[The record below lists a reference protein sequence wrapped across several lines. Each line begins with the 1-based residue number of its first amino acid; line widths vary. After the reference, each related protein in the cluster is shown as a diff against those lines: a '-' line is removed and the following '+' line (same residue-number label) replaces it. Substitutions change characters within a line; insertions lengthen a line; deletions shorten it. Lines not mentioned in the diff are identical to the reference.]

1 MNKIFKSIWNLVTRT
16 FTAVS
21 EIQQTN
27 GKKAKAVS
35 TVAGICLSFVL
46 GANSSLAY
54 DDGEDVDISNT
65 VTIGT
70 NTPFREESD
79 TNFYGESQILV
90 PENIGSATLSS
101 DVLMDLSSGIEE
113 QTVIY
118 TGRLGDLLDRGGMQG
133 LANGQVSLLNNLV
146 HQKQLDANQNHV
158 ATLTFAIGSEADRL
172 IRANTG
178 TYGQLNGIQE
188 ITDDHIRIDGVEG
201 EKNYDKN
208 GISYHAGPYLG
219 ANRHY
224 VWTLALLKQ
233 ADIVAN
239 QTLVFDNLNGTHQWS
254 AKTSGA
260 GNIEYRGSGVLNIQ
274 SMIVNAFDANDSNV
288 TDANDYTGT
297 TTITGEGGQ
306 LTVNLN
312 KTQSFGDAD
321 SDLTATNAVINVNQA
336 DAWTSAGKLDYT
348 NVSTYF
354 NDVNQTEFEADPYSP
369 ENEKVTFNG
378 TNLISASASRFN
390 YSIRGDAEVET
401 GTTTFDGENI
411 SALIY
416 GSLTLHSVD
425 GMRSDNQIHV
435 KDALNFDG
443 AVNTGSD
450 NPTQVLTQTFS
461 NLDNTPYTVNLTNG
475 SNIRYDDS
483 QVDADGNP
491 MPILWYVDH
500 TTLSGSS
507 KLETSNQMNLG
518 DEVSFT
524 RGDNEARSELT
535 ITSDGDLTLYTDLSG
550 NDGLTILKAGGSKPD
565 EEGGGSYQISFDSVV
580 DLSSYGGWIRLQDG
594 TMMLDPAAAG
604 KLNTSENNIY
614 TGLSLGSG
622 SSLVVND
629 TTGAQTIENFGWS
642 TASTGGVLDL
652 TGFTFTD
659 SDTAALKV
667 NSIQWGYTNTIKL
680 DLSDFTHDAEV
691 QTGNIFALSS
701 ANPFQIL
708 VEGKEVTGFGSD
720 TVTIEGIDQES
731 ESRIL
736 DHLGGDSNA
745 AEVKWNIGAEHYNST
760 ELTGELEGKAEGI
773 YLNYSVTSLN
783 LLNSAENS
791 QNINPN
797 SALLTDASLVAVAS
811 NDQSNSLTTQIGGHG
826 ILELRYAE
834 GQLTEETKGLVTL
847 SNNFSTYTGATVVRN
862 GVNLASTLGALGNST
877 LVLIESSDY
886 RLLQGSDTLVTQ
898 RLNGIVT
905 DSGSH
910 TINVN
915 GNTIEIVGQGL
926 TADSAS
932 NMASGYGNNTGIT
945 AGNVLGANTKLSGGG
960 IFSIGSDDNQETGI
974 SLTAKSA
981 NAFSGYDGTVR
992 LAGTGSSLTIVGD
1005 ADLTDGTFAT
1015 TNNAANAA
1023 NAAITVDTNATIDK
1037 DNADFSGYKGTL
1049 NTTNHTYTVTSI
1061 GALGG
1066 ASIVADGSTIILN
1079 GITNE
1084 GQAVA
1089 FNTAISKNGVDSQ
1102 TDNPNRLIIQ
1112 NSNIEVNADSENKK
1126 GVDVVQIGE
1135 LSAEQND
1142 PNSILTLVSGTT
1154 DSLGGLADGGLG
1166 KFSSNENSLNV
1177 AFVGNGNL
1185 NLSGYELNSNQLK
1198 FSYENGTDTETFTG
1212 TLGLL
1217 GSTQY
1222 TLLSSAGYGVALN
1235 TGTLVVG
1242 GSEHLTTTALSFTG
1256 TENVLDLR
1264 NAVAASEGAAFFTV
1278 NGTIAASDVAN
1289 DKLTVIIS
1297 EAQRSKEIANKNILD
1312 QDDGGWDQRLVNAK
1326 DGVKINDE
1334 NVEIQVDGNALDG
1347 FTQNLGTATGHY
1359 DAKGVVNA
1367 GDIGA
1372 SYELTQ
1378 IDFATGSE
1386 VNLDSAN
1393 AQDQLKTL
1401 NVLLNSN
1408 EDGAGT
1414 INIANEVTLSN
1425 AQGSS
1430 FSGTYKLSETAT
1442 LTLNGF
1448 ENAATVSLEDNST
1461 LVVGSNQTLTIT
1473 DASSGSGTVEF
1484 ANSADGLTLTLT
1496 GNSNLAS
1503 GSKFVS
1509 LSQHKS
1515 DRIALSQDAS
1525 LALDGANAA
1534 LSDYNGKIALGA
1546 NSTLQLSESGSNAVN
1561 LDLVTNGPTTA
1572 TVDLVSGTYKITSI
1586 ENYSGAWNVREGS
1599 TLNLNGIGSKDD
1611 LVNFNNV
1618 LNPQGDASQEG
1629 NAGGVIA
1636 LSGGS
1641 GIVVGENAGGFN
1653 GTWDLATSTS
1663 AEKLSVNGKL
1673 GATEVT
1679 LGKSDELEY
1688 STTETGVQTILTDVN
1703 SGGTVAGTFKVSGGK
1718 YSIDAD
1724 TTVRVAET
1732 DVISGASLKA
1742 SLDQLGS
1749 TIVITGENSTV
1760 RVQDEAN
1767 EADNK
1772 FSFDGKQV
1780 SGDGVLHVDLGNP
1793 SSILDFADN
1802 TGAEGNS
1809 IKVRLTNAAY
1819 SYDAND
1825 NFSSYVVGGNGR
1837 FVVGTDAVNL
1847 GANGTI
1853 GWEYLREDSAN
1864 KGIID
1869 LSGFDLNV
1877 SDAPAIDAGHIIL
1890 SDNNYVQ
1897 INTQNLTSSGVV
1909 ASGGILSLD
1918 DDENPDRL
1926 LISGERVG
1934 DTGSTN
1940 VVLLDENG
1948 NRYAPSGT
1956 ATSYL
1961 NSYEGGDRAA
1971 KLDWGVGAKY
1981 YEQGEDE
1988 VTGSGIYLNY
1998 GVQTITL
2005 LNGSKKDTADTTSAL
2020 SLSAVLHAQA
2030 SADNS
2035 VADNTLTSTVTGHG
2049 ILQVENTAYQNDGD
2063 NTNTEQV
2070 VVSLEGNGSNYTG
2083 ATIVGGYTTL
2093 EATQAAL
2100 GSSTLVLAQENSN
2113 FNLKASQED
2122 EDNSVQAIFT
2132 DDGSH
2137 NLLINGQLTIEGN
2150 LLSEKDLA
2158 VLASGYG
2165 ITYDQN
2171 DLTASVIGANTSLT
2185 GSGTLTLNSNL
2196 TAKSACAFNSFEGTV
2211 AIGQEQTLTIVSAT
2225 DASNAKISLHG
2236 GKFTGGDEAIIA
2248 LNTSAQIGADANS
2261 NEGIAGADFTG
2272 FVGTLSLAQKT
2283 YDVYNLGKLNSSA
2296 KLVLNSSTVN
2306 FHGIEGGFANAVTG
2320 TGGTWNLDESNITL
2334 DSGSGTKEGFDKVD
2348 INSNST
2354 LTLKTGG
2361 LEKFGQTDGD
2371 YNVAFSGEGTLNLSG
2386 YTLSS
2391 DQLDFTYQNGEG
2403 GTETFTGTLGLLNSK
2418 YTLSGGATYSVDLD
2432 GDATLTAEG
2441 TEVSVQSFTFDDGA
2455 TLDLTQVNN
2464 TRNSNPLFTANSYS
2478 GSGILNVTI
2487 TDDQLKEVPAHLET
2501 NILDQDDETGANW
2514 FVAAGDASGITEENV
2529 SIQVSG
2535 ESGETGLSGSAEVT
2549 LQQGVT
2555 GTYELG
2561 TAISSGGIG
2570 VNYRLT
2576 ELDVAQNA
2584 VGFALD
2590 AGDQTDADLAV
2601 KLTGTGSI
2609 GIGGTIEVA
2618 YQEGS
2623 EFAGK
2628 YALDT
2633 GAHLILSGENSG
2645 VAEVDFGAESNT
2657 VADLTLNSDQKLI
2670 LGTVGSGSIV
2680 TLKDSEDN
2688 QVKLTVQGDSNVF
2701 ADGSTLSG
2709 NGSTGLVLDTSAQ
2722 LKVENVSTTFTD
2734 FDGGIGLGS
2743 ESHLT
2748 LNGVAEGT
2756 SYSLDNINSSAADS
2770 TVTLGSGSYSLS
2782 GSAYTG
2788 EWELGNSATL
2798 NLGGNV
2804 SFTANGA
2811 KLSSAEGVEDTTKPV
2826 VNVGENLTVT
2836 ADADNLAGFTN
2847 GTFTLGNESTLH
2859 INAND
2864 QEAFLSS
2871 GVNVSGLNGENRQGT
2886 LELAGSGTF
2895 NSNVTANT
2903 FSVASGNV
2911 TLGGSSINV
2920 TNTVVGVDGDA
2931 DNEASLT
2938 AAKGQIGSSSLTIYE
2953 GGVLNVTVGEKT
2965 GSFGQQI
2972 SGEGTL
2978 HIDLGG
2984 KDLSFTA
2991 DTQNQGSQ
2999 TTIIV
3004 ANGTHT
3010 YDAND
3015 GFSNYGVDA
3024 KGTLKVSESN
3034 TDLAN
3039 FTWQSSLVDDK
3050 VVGGTLD
3057 LSEIQYNGGPAMTV
3071 DNITV
3076 GDAGSIKLDLDSWV
3090 EGIENAP
3097 STDTNLLDAD
3107 NGNKESSV
3115 LVIKGEVTG
3124 DASNLV
3130 LDANQSGN
3138 TTTSYP
3144 NDAGESLATVHWGYV
3159 LTNNLDSE
3167 SDNKGI
3173 TLSYGVT
3180 ELKLANAG
3188 KADEVVLSP
3197 DESPDADDTFSALI
3211 SGSGKLSIQGNVTLS
3226 HSGNTFTDS
3235 TITVTSDN
3243 KLTTQGSNVLGS
3255 GSNTLKLDNAS
3266 YEMAGNDAYSETVTL
3281 ETNGKSSVTLNGN
3294 RLNLANGSTISAET
3308 TFGGDAAN
3316 NGGSALTAL
3325 RDVTL
3330 EGANQTLA
3338 NLGKA
3343 GLKLD
3348 TGVDGNVIA
3357 KGNSISK
3364 LANISGNGK
3373 VTLALDE
3380 KATATAGDLTG
3391 FEGTVVAG
3399 SGQAFVLTKGSV
3411 TDSVKVD
3418 LSNGG
3423 TLTSTTESFVAGLT
3437 TTADSVIDL
3446 GKMTVVGEKA
3456 SGMLTVIDGDSTLAA
3471 GTELKVK
3478 VETDITSE
3486 SVLSLDDGKFT
3497 KLVTGLGED
3506 QRADFTIAQ
3515 AGDETITGKL
3525 TNAGGEKIGT
3535 AHYTFTKDV
3544 MADSDG
3550 MAAGLTSTLTKIDLT
3565 DELVLSNSADTSA
3578 DLNAEV
3584 QGTNESAVTVSFG
3597 EIELVKDNSYGQ
3609 LNVNEGAT
3617 ANLTG
3622 VQTITGTGGVVSGQ
3636 IVADAGKLKL
3646 ASGAGLTFKDVQT
3659 GLADVSLDNNATLT
3673 LSGLDLTDNSSLLGD
3688 TKLNVV
3694 DGTGNLQIVDST
3706 GLLDDE
3712 NLGFPTSP
3720 DYKATALD
3728 ITVQNSEVTLSDN
3741 WVDITD
3747 DLSMDVTGGSSV
3759 TMAGKASDTLSVD
3772 WSNLTVDQDSS
3783 VTLNGNG
3790 AALTFTGL
3798 NEGKLAGT
3806 VNINNVGFEFGA
3818 NTAGNS
3824 VNNDLLESANVTFSN
3839 SDLVAN
3845 GVSNVG
3851 NLTLDS
3857 DTTLAFQESKEIAMD
3872 EASSSLI
3879 TVNDGKTLN
3888 LGGATIKIDTDDLSF
3903 DFKDTESGT
3912 TSAPLLNA
3920 LNDAQQENVKYF
3932 QLVEGNVSGLG
3943 ELTDMNGNALVDT
3956 SAVTV
3961 IGEDGKTVAELGFGA
3976 NLQQGEGGKDLWVG
3990 QGLQTLSLFK
4000 SVELNAGDGKGL
4012 TLDGNGVFTI
4022 NAVIEAS
4029 DKADDMIDLTIA
4041 GNTPI
4046 RLAGANG
4053 NITGTTTVAEDG
4065 KLVLANNNTLGS
4077 QTDLDVQGTL
4087 EIETGFTQSAET
4099 LNVSGTGTLDLA
4111 EGAKLKLDVTT
4122 APEESA
4128 SAIIGGAV
4136 TGAGTLAFA
4145 ENAQVHIAETAKLN
4159 GVTWDLTKGAAMVIA
4174 AGTNGQSI
4182 TSGTISGGTVLKN
4195 GTGDLTLGYGVVNNN
4210 GVAVD
4215 VQEGNLKIDGWTN
4228 TLTLKSLNLHK
4239 SEFTMFGNLATAD
4252 GLSADGARITL
4263 GASDTDFKDYTID
4276 GLYSGSATFV
4286 FDTALGE
4293 TSDGDSLTFADG
4305 VAEGSHALVEV
4316 NNHTTLRPSM
4326 SVADLTLISVNGE
4339 VAEDFAT
4346 LQGGNLSKDGF
4357 DWGLV
4362 AKEGENGYTDF
4373 YLSAEA
4379 GSDPSDPSKPIY
4391 KMDARVGALAG
4402 FAASVDLFE
4411 MTIHDRQGSRAWI
4424 NPITG
4429 EKTTTSLWMRQTM
4442 SKSDSSDSSG
4452 QFGGRSDDRATTIGG
4467 DILQL
4472 SPSGSGL
4479 VYAGLMAG
4487 FGSSDYDANSSVT
4500 GASAKADTDA
4510 WMVGA
4515 YAGWNQNDPKNDRT
4529 GAYLAGWVQ
4538 YAHFSSDIV
4547 RSGEKKLEA
4556 KASGLSAS
4564 LEAGWIVK
4572 AAEFQMQG
4580 GATEGAFYIEPH
4592 AQVTW
4597 WGTDYDNID
4606 GENIEF
4612 EGQHNITT
4620 RLGAR
4625 LTMETSGAT
4634 NFSPYLEANWVHNTK
4649 EYGVQWGE
4657 AESYIEGTQNQ
4668 AELKFGAETFFTDS
4682 FSGYAQIRAN
4692 WGGDGYNRQEG
4703 SLGLKYRF

>member
-1 MNKIFKSIWNLVTRT
+1 MNKIYKSIWNHVTRT

-27 GKKAKAVS
+27 GKKAK
-35 TVAGICLSFVL
+35 
-46 GANSSLAY
+46 SSLKEVAIATSLVLASGSVY
-54 DDGEDVDISNT
+54 GYGWGEIDPVEGNRIFS
-65 VTIGT
+65 IGI
-70 NTPFREESD
+70 NTPFQVDSNNTNIESNTLFKISD
-79 TNFYGESQILV
+79 DKLSSANLSSNVLFNLSSNVFEQRILTTN
-90 PENIGSATLSS
+90 NINLDYAITNGSARIANTTLN
-101 DVLMDLSSGIEE
+101 
-113 QTVIY
+113 Q
-118 TGRLGDLLDRGGMQG
+118 RQG
-133 LANGQVSLLNNLV
+133 N
-146 HQKQLDANQNHV
+146 V
-158 ATLTFAIGSEADRL
+158 ATLTFAVGNEAYDLIKENIDSYSPDANMDHQILAGEVIRVPNGEIGP
-172 IRANTG
+172 
-178 TYGQLNGIQE
+178 
-188 ITDDHIRIDGVEG
+188 
-201 EKNYDKN
+201 KNYYQN
-208 GISYHAGPYLG
+208 GLAYHNSGENG
-219 ANRHY
+219 GII
-224 VWTLALLKQ
+224 WTLAILKQ
-233 ADIVAN
+233 AHIDPDK
-239 QTLVFDNLNGTHQWS
+239 TLSLSGISGDSNVWS
-254 AKTSGA
+254 AKITGS
-260 GNIEYRGSGVLNIQ
+260 GNIAYSGTGTLNIQ
-274 SMIVNAFDANDSNV
+274 TTLANGFDDTNTYTGATEITG
-288 TDANDYTGT
+288 TDANNR
-297 TTITGEGGQ
+297 

-312 KTQSFGDAD
+312 KEQSFGQT
-321 SDLTATNAVINVNQA
+321 SSVTATNATLNVNQSN
-336 DAWTSAGKLDYT
+336 AWTSTGGLHLTDSTVNFTAGQSGFTVT
-348 NVSTYF
+348 NIPGNTTNTATFSSTNTISGGANPFTY
-354 NDVNQTEFEADPYSP
+354 
-369 ENEKVTFNG
+369 
-378 TNLISASASRFN
+378 LIQ
-390 YSIRGDAEVET
+390 GDAEVVD
-401 GTTTFDGENI
+401 GTTNFDGTNI
-411 SALIY
+411 KTQVA
-416 GSLTLHSVD
+416 GSLTLHSV
-425 GMRSDNQIHV
+425 GGIANNNAVEIGG
-435 KDALNFDG
+435 ALNFVG
-443 AVNTGSD
+443 AGAT
-450 NPTQVLTQTFS
+450 PTKQTLTQTFAAY
-461 NLDNTPYTVNLTNG
+461 DDTDDKYTVNLSEG
-475 SNIRYDDS
+475 SNIKYS
-483 QVDADGNP
+483 SGQ
-491 MPILWYVDH
+491 I
-500 TTLSGSS
+500 LSGVSETKLS
-507 KLETSNQMNLG
+507 DASRLETDTQANLG
-518 DEVSFT
+518 AQVTFARE
-524 RGDNEARSELT
+524 GDEARSQLT
-535 ITSDGDLTLYTDLSG
+535 LTGDGDLTLTTNLTG
-550 NDGLTILKAGGSKPD
+550 DGLTILDAGQDDGTND
-565 EEGGGSYQISFDSVV
+565 QISLDSGV
-580 DLSSYGGWIRLQDG
+580 DLSNYSGWIRLQNG
-594 TMMLDPAAAG
+594 TMSLTSDAAK
-604 KLNTSENNIY
+604 KLNTDNGIQ

-622 SSLVVND
+622 STLVIND
-629 TTGAQTIENFGWS
+629 TTGAQIIENFGWS

-834 GQLTEETKGLVTL
+834 GQLTEGTKGLVTL

-981 NAFSGYDGTVR
+981 NAFNGYDGTVR

-1023 NAAITVDTNATIDK
+1023 NAAITVDTNATIDE

-1112 NSNIEVNADSENKK
+1112 SSNIEVNADSENKK

-1135 LSAEQND
+1135 LGAEQND

-1297 EAQRSKEIANKNILD
+1297 EAQRSKEVASKNILD
-1312 QDDGGWDQRLVNAK
+1312 QDDGAWDQWLVNAETIGNIAS
-1326 DGVKINDE
+1326 D
-1334 NVEIQVDGNALDG
+1334 NVEIRVGEIDLSK
-1347 FTQNLGTATGHY
+1347 FTQNIASSGTATGY
-1359 DAKGVVNA
+1359 YKASGVVEN

-1378 IDFATGSE
+1378 IDFE
-1386 VNLDSAN
+1386 
-1393 AQDQLKTL
+1393 
-1401 NVLLNSN
+1401 
-1408 EDGAGT
+1408 
-1414 INIANEVTLSN
+1414 
-1425 AQGSS
+1425 QGSS
-1430 FSGTYKLSETAT
+1430 IDLVKEDGSDDELAVALTGTGTISINGNVTINNTYSPESELAHDAEAFSGAYNVTAGSKLTLSGYGKANVDINLQSGAGVVAGVVIASDQTAT
-1442 LTLNGF
+1442 IN
-1448 ENAATVSLEDNST
+1448 NN
-1461 LVVGSNQTLTIT
+1461 
-1473 DASSGSGTVEF
+1473 SSGSGKVEF
-1484 ANSADGLTLTLT
+1484 ASGKNALTLTLT
-1496 GNSNLAS
+1496 GDSALQSGSKLVSQNASNQIVLSNGASLVLGGTNAALKEYNGVIALSEHSTLELHEESSPNPVNLDQVDSVANGNGTVNLAS
-1503 GSKFVS
+1503 G
-1509 LSQHKS
+1509 
-1515 DRIALSQDAS
+1515 
-1525 LALDGANAA
+1525 
-1534 LSDYNGKIALGA
+1534 
-1546 NSTLQLSESGSNAVN
+1546 
-1561 LDLVTNGPTTA
+1561 
-1572 TVDLVSGTYKITSI
+1572 TYEITSAS
-1586 ENYSGAWNVREGS
+1586 NYTGAWNIQEYSRF
-1599 TLNLNGIGSKDD
+1599 NLNGIGTKSELAD
-1611 LVNFNNV
+1611 FNNM

-1629 NAGGVIA
+1629 ISSGGVIA
-1636 LSGGS
+1636 LTNGS
-1641 GIVVGENAGGFN
+1641 GIVVGSNAANFN
-1653 GTWDLATSTS
+1653 GTWDLATSDS
-1663 AEKLSVNGKL
+1663 EEKLKVNGVL
-1673 GATEVT
+1673 GAAEVT
-1679 LGKSDELEY
+1679 LGTNDELEY
-1688 STTETGVQTILTDVN
+1688 SYSGTDVQTISTAVN
-1703 SGGTVAGTFKVSGGK
+1703 SGGSASGTFKVSRGK
-1718 YSIDAD
+1718 YSIDAN
-1724 TTVRVAET
+1724 TTVKVAET

-1780 SGDGVLHVDLGNP
+1780 SGKGVLHVDLGNP

-1825 NFSSYVVGGNGR
+1825 NFSSYVVGSNGR
-1837 FVVGTDAVNL
+1837 FVVGNQQANL
-1847 GANGTI
+1847 NTI
-1853 GWEYLREDSAN
+1853 GWEQNSQAA
-1864 KGIID
+1864 GVID
-1869 LSGFDLNV
+1869 LR
-1877 SDAPAIDAGHIIL
+1877 
-1890 SDNNYVQ
+1890 NYDFT
-1897 INTQNLTSSGVV
+1897 NTSSGPAIVAGSIVMSNNLNVV
-1909 ASGGILSLD
+1909 QVDSTDFTLAGTPSGGNILALD
-1918 DDENPDRL
+1918 NVDQSRL
-1926 LISGERVG
+1926 LISGTWTSEDG
-1934 DTGSTN
+1934 TESPDIT
-1940 VVLLDENG
+1940 LWDENG
-1948 NRYAPSGT
+1948 EIVQANEYQDLSH
-1956 ATSYL
+1956 L
-1961 NSYEGGDRAA
+1961 GGNQLAA
-1971 KLDWGVGAKY
+1971 RVGWGVGATY
-1981 YEQGEDE
+1981 LAGDTATEGN
-1988 VTGSGIYLNY
+1988 GIYLNY
-1998 GVQTITL
+1998 GITSIEL
-2005 LNGSKKDTADTTSAL
+2005 LNNNDSGALLPSASLVAVVNASDTDKALDSTISGRGVLEFRSEGSGDTNVTVQLSDSENSYLGATVVRDHTTLQATGSAL
-2020 SLSAVLHAQA
+2020 
-2030 SADNS
+2030 
-2035 VADNTLTSTVTGHG
+2035 
-2049 ILQVENTAYQNDGD
+2049 
-2063 NTNTEQV
+2063 
-2070 VVSLEGNGSNYTG
+2070 GN
-2083 ATIVGGYTTL
+2083 
-2093 EATQAAL
+2093 
-2100 GSSTLVLAQENSN
+2100 STLVLVGDGAGFSA
-2113 FNLKASQED
+2113 LADDSQ
-2122 EDNSVQAIFT
+2122 NRTVHGLVT
-2132 DDGSH
+2132 DDKTHTITINH
-2137 NLLINGQLTIEGN
+2137 NFELEEST
-2150 LLSEKDLA
+2150 LSA
-2158 VLASGYG
+2158 VDVAAFNSGYG
-2165 ITYDQN
+2165 VAIDQN
-2171 DLTASVIGANTSLT
+2171 NTLGTNTTLSGA
-2185 GSGTLTLNSNL
+2185 GTLTLNSDL
-2196 TAKSACAFNSFEGTV
+2196 TAKSALAFNSFDGKV
-2211 AIGQEQTLTIVSAT
+2211 AIGQDQTLTIESAN
-2225 DASNAKISLHG
+2225 DASDKEIKLNG
-2236 GKFTGGDEAIIA
+2236 GNFTGGTEATIA
-2248 LNTSAQIGADANS
+2248 LNTSAQIGDET
-2261 NEGIAGADFTG
+2261 EGVGADFKDFEG
-2272 FVGTLSLAQKT
+2272 QLLMAAKT
-2283 YDVYNLGKLNSSA
+2283 FDVYDLDKLGSSA
-2296 KLVLNSSTVN
+2296 LVLNSSTVN
-2306 FHGIEGGFANAVTG
+2306 FHKIDGEFANAVTG
-2320 TGGTWNLDESNITL
+2320 TNGTWNLINSQITL
-2334 DSGSGTKEGFDKVD
+2334 DSDSGTKEGFDNVSID
-2348 INSNST
+2348 TNST
-2354 LTLKTGG
+2354 LTLENGG
-2361 LEKFGQTDGD
+2361 LDLFGQTESKYD
-2371 YNVAFSGEGTLNLSG
+2371 VTFSGTGRLNLSR
-2386 YTLSS
+2386 YTTLQST
-2391 DQLDFTYQNGEG
+2391 QAGWNN
-2403 GTETFTGTLGLLNSK
+2403 FTGIVGLQN
-2418 YTLSGGATYSVDLD
+2418 TTNFTQIGQATYGVDLAD
-2432 GDATLTAEG
+2432 GTTLTASG
-2441 TEVSVQSFTFDDGA
+2441 GSVSVKGFNFAGNA
-2455 TLDLTQVNN
+2455 TLDLTEA
-2464 TRNSNPLFTANSYS
+2464 TNSATAKHLFEAKNGYS
-2478 GSGILNVTI
+2478 LSDNQSELTVKI
-2487 TDDQLKEVPAHLET
+2487 TEDQLANVST
-2501 NILDQDDETGANW
+2501 NLNGISLLDQDQGGANW
-2514 FVAAGDASGITEENV
+2514 IVASGDASGLSNDDV
-2529 SIQVSG
+2529 LIQVN
-2535 ESGETGLSGSAEVT
+2535 GETGLTDALEIE
-2549 LQQGVT
+2549 LQTGVT
-2555 GTYELG
+2555 GTYDLG
-2561 TAISSGGIG
+2561 KTTSTDGIA

-2576 ELDVAQNA
+2576 
-2584 VGFALD
+2584 ALD
-2590 AGDQTDADLAV
+2590 ITDEAVDFELSTAGAQDPADLAV

-2633 GAHLILSGENSG
+2633 SAHLILSGENSG

-2670 LGTVGSGSIV
+2670 LGTVGSGSVV
-2680 TLKDSEDN
+2680 TLKDTEN
-2688 QVKLTVQGDSNVF
+2688 KPIKLTVQGDSNVF
-2701 ADGSTLSG
+2701 ADGSRLL
-2709 NGSTGLVLDTSAQ
+2709 GSTNSVLALDTSAQ
-2722 LKVENVSTTFTD
+2722 LEVKNVSTTLASFE
-2734 FDGGIGLGS
+2734 GGIGLGS
-2743 ESHLT
+2743 KSHLT

-2756 SYSLDNINSSAADS
+2756 SYSLDNISSNATDS

-2782 GSAYTG
+2782 GSTYTG

-2798 NLGGNV
+2798 NLGKGV
-2804 SFTANGA
+2804 SFTDNGA
-2811 KLSSAEGVEDTTKPV
+2811 KLSSAADVENESKPN
-2826 VNVGENLTVT
+2826 VNVGQGLTIE
-2836 ADADNLAGFTN
+2836 ANADNLAGFET
-2847 GTFTLGNESTLH
+2847 GTFELSNDSTLSIH
-2859 INAND
+2859 AKANVEAED
-2864 QEAFLSS
+2864 VNAFLNY
-2871 GVNVSGLNGENRQGT
+2871 GVNVSGTGT
-2886 LELAGSGTF
+2886 LELSGTGTF
-2895 NSNVTANT
+2895 NSDVTANT
-2903 FSVASGNV
+2903 FRVASGGV
-2911 TLGGSSINV
+2911 TLGKEAVIDVSTTEVV
-2920 TNTVVGVDGDA
+2920 TGATL
-2931 DNEASLT
+2931 EAT
-2938 AAKGQIGSSSLTIYE
+2938 KDQIGEDTLSI
-2953 GGVLNVTVGEKT
+2953 GGVLNVNASSGADFAQT
-2965 GSFGQQI
+2965 I
-2972 SGEGTL
+2972 SGSGTL
-2978 HIDLGG
+2978 HVDLGG
-2984 KDLSFTA
+2984 TDSTLGFSGNNA
-2991 DTQNQGSQ
+2991 ESQ

-3015 GFSNYGVDA
+3015 GFTNYGVDA
-3024 KGTLKVSESN
+3024 NGTLKVSESN
-3034 TDLAN
+3034 TDLAS
-3039 FTWQSSLVDDK
+3039 FTWQSSLVDNK

-3144 NDAGESLATVHWGYV
+3144 NNAGESLATVHWDYV
-3159 LTNNLDSE
+3159 LSNNLNSE

-3173 TLSYGVT
+3173 ALSYGVT
-3180 ELKLANAG
+3180 ELELANAG

-3197 DESPDADDTFSALI
+3197 DESPEADDTFSALI

-3226 HSGNTFTDS
+3226 HSGNTFS
-3235 TITVTSDN
+3235 NSSITVTSGN

-3255 GSNTLKLDNAS
+3255 GSNTIKLNNAS
-3266 YEMAGNDAYSETVTL
+3266 YEMAASAGNDAYSEIVTL
-3281 ETNGKSSVTLNGN
+3281 NTDGKSSITLNGN
-3294 RLNLANGSTISAET
+3294 RLNLATGSTISAET
-3308 TFGGDAAN
+3308 TFGGDAASN
-3316 NGGSALTAL
+3316 EDSALTAL
-3325 RDVTL
+3325 GEVTL
-3330 EGANQTLA
+3330 EGASQTLG
-3338 NLGKA
+3338 NLGDA

-3348 TGVDGNVIA
+3348 TGDEGNVIA
-3357 KGNSISK
+3357 KGDSISK
-3364 LANISGNGK
+3364 LENISGNGK
-3373 VTLALDE
+3373 FTLALDE
-3380 KATATAGDLTG
+3380 SATATAGNLTS
-3391 FEGTVVAG
+3391 FEGTIVAG
-3399 SGQAFVLTKGSV
+3399 SGQNFVLINGSKTK
-3411 TDSVKVD
+3411 TVKVD

-3423 TLTSTTESFVAGLT
+3423 TLTSNTESTIAGLT
-3437 TTADSVIDL
+3437 TTSDSVIDL
-3446 GKMTVVGEKA
+3446 GEMTVGGENA
-3456 SGMLTVIDGDSTLAA
+3456 SGMLTVTGGDSTLAA

-3525 TNAGGEKIGT
+3525 TNAGGEEIGT

-3565 DELVLSNSADTSA
+3565 GELVLNNSADTSA
-3578 DLNAEV
+3578 DLNAKV
-3584 QGTNESAVTVSFG
+3584 RGTNESAVTVSFG

-3609 LNVNEGAT
+3609 LNVNEAAT

-3622 VQTITGTGGVVSGQ
+3622 VQTITGTGGVVAGQ
-3636 IVADAGKLKL
+3636 IDADAGKLQL
-3646 ASGAGLTFKDVQT
+3646 ASGAGLTFKDVQAD
-3659 GLADVSLDNNATLT
+3659 LADISLNDGAMLT
-3673 LSGLDLTDNSSLLGD
+3673 LSGIDPADNGSLLGAA
-3688 TKLNVV
+3688 KLNVV
-3694 DGTGNLQIVDST
+3694 DGTGSLQIVDST
-3706 GLLDDE
+3706 GLLDDD
-3712 NLGFPTSP
+3712 NLVFPASP

-3728 ITVQNSEVTLSDN
+3728 IAVQNSEVTLSDN
-3741 WVDITD
+3741 WGDITD
-3747 DLSMDVTGGSSV
+3747 HLSMDVTGGSSV
-3759 TMAGKASDTLSVD
+3759 TMTSTVTDALSVD
-3772 WSNLTVDQDSS
+3772 WSNLTVDQDSN

-3857 DTTLAFQESKEIAMD
+3857 DTTLAFQESKEIAMG

-3990 QGLQTLSLFK
+3990 QGLQKLSLFK

-4029 DKADDMIDLTIA
+4029 DKEGADDVIDLTIA
-4041 GNTPI
+4041 GGTPI

-4065 KLVLANNNTLGS
+4065 KLILANNNTLGS

-4087 EIETGFTQSAET
+4087 EIETGFTQSAKT

-4111 EGAKLKLDVTT
+4111 EGAKLDVTT
-4122 APEESA
+4122 APEGSA
-4128 SAIIGGAV
+4128 SAIIGGTV
-4136 TGAGTLAFA
+4136 TGSGTLAFA

-4159 GVTWDLTKGAAMVIA
+4159 SVTWDLTKGAAMVIA

-4182 TSGTISGGTVLKN
+4182 TSGTISGGTVVKN

-4215 VQEGNLKIDGWTN
+4215 VQEGNLKIDDWTN

-4239 SEFTMFGNLATAD
+4239 SEFTMFGDLATAD

-4379 GSDPSDPSKPIY
+4379 GSDPSDPTDPSKPVY

-4411 MTIHDRQGSRAWI
+4411 MTIHDRQGTRAWI

-4515 YAGWNQNDPKNDRT
+4515 YTGWNQNDPKNDRT

>member
-1 MNKIFKSIWNLVTRT
+1 MNKIYKSIWNHVTRT

-54 DDGEDVDISNT
+54 DDGEDVYISNT

-70 NTPFREESD
+70 NTPFREEKD

-118 TGRLGDLLDRGGMQG
+118 TDRLGDWLDRGGMQG

-219 ANRHY
+219 AERHY

-260 GNIEYRGSGVLNIQ
+260 GNIEYRGSGVLTIQ

-312 KTQSFGDAD
+312 KTQSFGDVD

-354 NDVNQTEFEADPYSP
+354 NDVNQTEFEADPYRP

-535 ITSDGDLTLYTDLSG
+535 ITSDGDLTLDTDLSG

-594 TMMLDPAAAG
+594 TMMLDSAVAG

-834 GQLTEETKGLVTL
+834 GQLTEGTKGLVTL

-981 NAFSGYDGTVR
+981 NAFNGYDGTVR

-1023 NAAITVDTNATIDK
+1023 NAAITVDTNATIDE

-1112 NSNIEVNADSENKK
+1112 SSIIEINADSENKK

-1297 EAQRSKEIANKNILD
+1297 EAQRSKEVASKNILD
-1312 QDDGGWDQRLVNAK
+1312 QDDGAWDQWLVNAETIGNIAS
-1326 DGVKINDE
+1326 D
-1334 NVEIQVDGNALDG
+1334 NVEIRVGEIALSK
-1347 FTQNLGTATGHY
+1347 FTQNIASSGTATGY
-1359 DAKGVVNA
+1359 YKASGVVEN

-1378 IDFATGSE
+1378 IDFE
-1386 VNLDSAN
+1386 
-1393 AQDQLKTL
+1393 
-1401 NVLLNSN
+1401 
-1408 EDGAGT
+1408 
-1414 INIANEVTLSN
+1414 
-1425 AQGSS
+1425 QGSS
-1430 FSGTYKLSETAT
+1430 IDLVKEDGSDDELAVALTGTGTISINGNVTINNTYSPESELAHDAEAFSGAYNVTAGSKLTLSGYGKANVDINLQSGAGVVIASDQTAT
-1442 LTLNGF
+1442 IN
-1448 ENAATVSLEDNST
+1448 NN
-1461 LVVGSNQTLTIT
+1461 
-1473 DASSGSGTVEF
+1473 SSGSGKVEF
-1484 ANSADGLTLTLT
+1484 ASGKNALTLTLT
-1496 GNSNLAS
+1496 GDSALQSGSKLVSQNASNQIVLSNGASLVLGGTNAALKEYNGVIALSEHSTLELHEESSPNPVKLDQVDSVANGNGTVNLAS
-1503 GSKFVS
+1503 G
-1509 LSQHKS
+1509 
-1515 DRIALSQDAS
+1515 
-1525 LALDGANAA
+1525 
-1534 LSDYNGKIALGA
+1534 
-1546 NSTLQLSESGSNAVN
+1546 
-1561 LDLVTNGPTTA
+1561 
-1572 TVDLVSGTYKITSI
+1572 TYEITSAS
-1586 ENYSGAWNVREGS
+1586 NYTGAWNIQEYS
-1599 TLNLNGIGSKDD
+1599 KFNLNGIGTKSELAD
-1611 LVNFNNV
+1611 FNNM

-1629 NAGGVIA
+1629 ISSGGVIA
-1636 LSGGS
+1636 LTNGS
-1641 GIVVGENAGGFN
+1641 GIVVGSNAANFN
-1653 GTWDLATSTS
+1653 GTWDLATSNS
-1663 AEKLSVNGKL
+1663 EEKLKVNGVL
-1673 GATEVT
+1673 GAAEVT
-1679 LGKSDELEY
+1679 LGTNDELEY
-1688 STTETGVQTILTDVN
+1688 SYSGTDVQTISTAVN
-1703 SGGTVAGTFKVSGGK
+1703 SGGSASGTFKVSRGK
-1718 YSIDAD
+1718 YSIDAN
-1724 TTVRVAET
+1724 TTVKVAET

-1749 TIVITGENSTV
+1749 TIFISGETSTV
-1760 RVQDEAN
+1760 RVQDAVSG
-1767 EADNK
+1767 DNT
-1772 FSFDGKQV
+1772 SFDFGDKQV
-1780 SGDGVLHVDLGNP
+1780 SGDGVLHIDLGEQGGN
-1793 SSILDFADN
+1793 LVFDNN
-1802 TGAEGNS
+1802 TGVDGNS

-1819 SYDAND
+1819 SYESSDG
-1825 NFSSYVVGGNGR
+1825 FSSYVVGSNGR
-1837 FVVGTDAVNL
+1837 FVVGNQQANL
-1847 GANGTI
+1847 NTI
-1853 GWEYLREDSAN
+1853 GWEQNSQAA
-1864 KGIID
+1864 GVID
-1869 LSGFDLNV
+1869 LR
-1877 SDAPAIDAGHIIL
+1877 
-1890 SDNNYVQ
+1890 NYDFT
-1897 INTQNLTSSGVV
+1897 NTSSGPAIVAGSIVMSNNLNVV
-1909 ASGGILSLD
+1909 QVDSTDFTLAGTPSGGNILALD
-1918 DDENPDRL
+1918 NVDQSRL
-1926 LISGERVG
+1926 LISGTWTSEDG
-1934 DTGSTN
+1934 TESPDIT
-1940 VVLLDENG
+1940 LWDENG
-1948 NRYAPSGT
+1948 EIVQANEYQDLSH
-1956 ATSYL
+1956 L
-1961 NSYEGGDRAA
+1961 GGNQLAA
-1971 KLDWGVGAKY
+1971 RVGWGVGATY
-1981 YEQGEDE
+1981 LAGDTATEGN
-1988 VTGSGIYLNY
+1988 GIYLNY
-1998 GVQTITL
+1998 GITSIEL
-2005 LNGSKKDTADTTSAL
+2005 LNNNDSGALLPSASLVAVVNASDTDKALDSTISGRGVLEFRSEGSGDTNVTVQLSDSENSYLGATVVRDHTTLQATGSAL
-2020 SLSAVLHAQA
+2020 
-2030 SADNS
+2030 
-2035 VADNTLTSTVTGHG
+2035 
-2049 ILQVENTAYQNDGD
+2049 
-2063 NTNTEQV
+2063 
-2070 VVSLEGNGSNYTG
+2070 GN
-2083 ATIVGGYTTL
+2083 
-2093 EATQAAL
+2093 
-2100 GSSTLVLAQENSN
+2100 STLVLVGDGAGFSA
-2113 FNLKASQED
+2113 LADDSQ
-2122 EDNSVQAIFT
+2122 NRTVHGLVT
-2132 DDGSH
+2132 DDKTHTITINH
-2137 NLLINGQLTIEGN
+2137 NFELEEST
-2150 LLSEKDLA
+2150 LSA
-2158 VLASGYG
+2158 VDVAAFNSGYG
-2165 ITYDQN
+2165 VAIDQN
-2171 DLTASVIGANTSLT
+2171 NTLGTNTTLSGA
-2185 GSGTLTLNSNL
+2185 GTLTLNSDL
-2196 TAKSACAFNSFEGTV
+2196 TAKSALAFNSFDGKV
-2211 AIGQEQTLTIVSAT
+2211 AIGQDQTLTIESAN
-2225 DASNAKISLHG
+2225 DASDKEIKLNG
-2236 GKFTGGDEAIIA
+2236 GNFTGGTEATIA
-2248 LNTSAQIGADANS
+2248 LNTSAQIGDET
-2261 NEGIAGADFTG
+2261 EGVGADFKDFEG
-2272 FVGTLSLAQKT
+2272 QLLMAAKT
-2283 YDVYNLGKLNSSA
+2283 FDVYDLDKLGSSA
-2296 KLVLNSSTVN
+2296 LVLNSSTVN
-2306 FHGIEGGFANAVTG
+2306 FHKIDGEFANAVTG
-2320 TGGTWNLDESNITL
+2320 TNGTWNLINSQITL
-2334 DSGSGTKEGFDKVD
+2334 DSDSGTKEGFDNVSID
-2348 INSNST
+2348 TNST
-2354 LTLKTGG
+2354 LTLENGG
-2361 LEKFGQTDGD
+2361 LDLFGQTESKYD
-2371 YNVAFSGEGTLNLSG
+2371 VTFSGTGRLNLSR
-2386 YTLSS
+2386 YTTLQST
-2391 DQLDFTYQNGEG
+2391 QVGWNY
-2403 GTETFTGTLGLLNSK
+2403 FTGIVGLQN
-2418 YTLSGGATYSVDLD
+2418 TTNFTQIGQATYGVDLAD
-2432 GDATLTAEG
+2432 GTTLTASG
-2441 TEVSVQSFTFDDGA
+2441 GSVSVKGFNFAGNA
-2455 TLDLTQVNN
+2455 TLDLTEA
-2464 TRNSNPLFTANSYS
+2464 TNSATAKHLFEAKNGYS
-2478 GSGILNVTI
+2478 LSDNQSELTVKI
-2487 TDDQLKEVPAHLET
+2487 TEDQLANVST
-2501 NILDQDDETGANW
+2501 NLNGISLLDQDQGGANW
-2514 FVAAGDASGITEENV
+2514 IVASGDASGLSNDDV
-2529 SIQVSG
+2529 LIQVN
-2535 ESGETGLSGSAEVT
+2535 GETGLTDALEIE
-2549 LQQGVT
+2549 LQTGVT
-2555 GTYELG
+2555 GTYDLG
-2561 TAISSGGIG
+2561 KTTSTDGIA
-2570 VNYRLT
+2570 VNYKLT
-2576 ELDVAQNA
+2576 
-2584 VGFALD
+2584 ALD
-2590 AGDQTDADLAV
+2590 ITDEAVDFELSTAGAQDPADLAV

-2633 GAHLILSGENSG
+2633 SAHLILSGENSG

-2657 VADLTLNSDQKLI
+2657 VANLTLNSDQKLI
-2670 LGTVGSGSIV
+2670 LGTVGSGSVV
-2680 TLKDSEDN
+2680 TLKDTEN
-2688 QVKLTVQGDSNVF
+2688 KPIKLTVQGDSNVF
-2701 ADGSTLSG
+2701 ADGSRLL
-2709 NGSTGLVLDTSAQ
+2709 GSTNSVLALDTSAQ
-2722 LKVENVSTTFTD
+2722 LEVKNVSTTLASFE
-2734 FDGGIGLGS
+2734 GGIGLGS
-2743 ESHLT
+2743 KSHLT

-2756 SYSLDNINSSAADS
+2756 SYSLDNISSNATDS
-2770 TVTLGSGSYSLS
+2770 TVTLGDGSYSLS
-2782 GSAYTG
+2782 KSTYKGT
-2788 EWELGNSATL
+2788 WELGNSAEL
-2798 NLGGNV
+2798 NLNDNIWFKEG
-2804 SFTANGA
+2804 GA
-2811 KLSSAEGVEDTTKPV
+2811 KLSSAKGVADTTKPN
-2826 VNVGENLTVT
+2826 VNVGQGLTVT
-2836 ADADNLAGFTN
+2836 ADGGNLADFTI
-2847 GTFTLGNESTLH
+2847 GTFTLDSESTLH
-2859 INAND
+2859 INAKAD
-2864 QEAFLSS
+2864 ATADAFLNSD
-2871 GVNVSGLNGENRQGT
+2871 VNVSGTGT
-2886 LELAGSGTF
+2886 LELSGTGTF
-2895 NSNVTANT
+2895 NSDVTANT
-2903 FSVASGNV
+2903 FRVASGGV
-2911 TLGGSSINV
+2911 TLGKEAVIDVSTTEVV
-2920 TNTVVGVDGDA
+2920 TGATL
-2931 DNEASLT
+2931 EAT
-2938 AAKGQIGSSSLTIYE
+2938 KDQIGEDTLSI
-2953 GGVLNVTVGEKT
+2953 GGVLNVNASSGADFAQT
-2965 GSFGQQI
+2965 I
-2972 SGEGTL
+2972 SGSGTL
-2978 HIDLGG
+2978 HVDLGG
-2984 KDLSFTA
+2984 TDSTLGFSGNNA
-2991 DTQNQGSQ
+2991 ESQ

-3015 GFSNYGVDA
+3015 GFTNYGVDA
-3024 KGTLKVSESN
+3024 NGTLKVSESN
-3034 TDLAN
+3034 TDLAS
-3039 FTWQSSLVDDK
+3039 FTWQSSLVDNK

-3144 NDAGESLATVHWGYV
+3144 NNAGESLATVHWGYV

-3173 TLSYGVT
+3173 ALSYGVT
-3180 ELKLANAG
+3180 ELELANAG

-3197 DESPDADDTFSALI
+3197 DESPEADDTFSALI

-3226 HSGNTFTDS
+3226 HSGNTFS
-3235 TITVTSDN
+3235 NSSITITSGN

-3255 GSNTLKLDNAS
+3255 GSNTIKLNNAS
-3266 YEMAGNDAYSETVTL
+3266 YEMATSAGNDAYSEIVTL
-3281 ETNGKSSVTLNGN
+3281 NTDGNSSITLNGN
-3294 RLNLANGSTISAET
+3294 RLNLATGSTISAET
-3308 TFGGDAAN
+3308 TFGGDAASN
-3316 NGGSALTAL
+3316 EDSALTAL
-3325 RDVTL
+3325 GEVTL
-3330 EGANQTLA
+3330 EGASQTLG
-3338 NLGKA
+3338 NLGDA

-3348 TGVDGNVIA
+3348 TGDEGNVIA
-3357 KGNSISK
+3357 KGDSISK
-3364 LANISGNGK
+3364 LKNISGNGK
-3373 VTLALDE
+3373 FTLALDE
-3380 KATATAGDLTG
+3380 SATATAGDLTD
-3391 FEGTVVAG
+3391 FTGTVVAG
-3399 SGQAFVLTKGSV
+3399 SGQTFVLTEGSV
-3411 TDSVKVD
+3411 TDDVKVD

-3423 TLTSTTESFVAGLT
+3423 TLTSSTESTIAGLT
-3437 TTADSVIDL
+3437 TTSDSVIDL
-3446 GKMTVVGEKA
+3446 GEMTVGGENA
-3456 SGMLTVIDGDSTLAA
+3456 SGMLTVADGNSTLAQ
-3471 GTELKVK
+3471 GTELKVE
-3478 VETDITSE
+3478 VNTDITSE

-3497 KLVTGLGED
+3497 KLVTGLGKD

-3525 TNAGGEKIGT
+3525 TNAGGGEIGT
-3535 AHYTFTKDV
+3535 AHYDFTKTV
-3544 MADSDG
+3544 TADGDK

-3565 DELVLSNSADTSA
+3565 GELVLSNSADTSA

-3597 EIELVKDNSYGQ
+3597 EIELVKNNSYGQ

-3659 GLADVSLDNNATLT
+3659 GLADVSLNNNAKLT
-3673 LSGLDLTDNSSLLGD
+3673 LSGLDLTDNSSLLGA

-3694 DGTGNLQIVDST
+3694 DGTGSLQIVDST
-3706 GLLDDE
+3706 GLLDDD
-3712 NLGFPTSP
+3712 NLVFPASP

-3728 ITVQNSEVTLSDN
+3728 IAVQNSEVTLSDN

-3747 DLSMDVTGGSSV
+3747 NLSMDVTGGSSV
-3759 TMAGKASDTLSVD
+3759 TMAGKTSDALSVD
-3772 WSNLTVDQDSS
+3772 WSNLTVDQDSN

-3824 VNNDLLESANVTFSN
+3824 VNNDLLESANVTFTDSA
-3839 SDLVAN
+3839 LVAD

-3857 DTTLAFQESKEIAMD
+3857 DSTLAFQESKQIAMGD
-3872 EASSSLI
+3872 KSSSLI

-3990 QGLQTLSLFK
+3990 QGLQKLSLFK

-4029 DKADDMIDLTIA
+4029 DKEGADDVIDLTIA
-4041 GNTPI
+4041 GGTPI

-4065 KLVLANNNTLGS
+4065 KLILANNNTLGS

-4087 EIETGFTQSAET
+4087 EIETGFTQSAKT

-4111 EGAKLKLDVTT
+4111 EGAKLDVTT
-4122 APEESA
+4122 APEGSA
-4128 SAIIGGAV
+4128 SAIIGGTV
-4136 TGAGTLAFA
+4136 TGSGTLAFA

-4159 GVTWDLTKGAAMVIA
+4159 SVTWDLTKGAAMVIA

-4182 TSGTISGGTVLKN
+4182 TSGTISGGTVVKN
-4195 GTGDLTLGYGVVNNN
+4195 GTGDLTLSYGVVNNN

-4215 VQEGNLKIDGWTN
+4215 VQEGNLKIDDWTN

-4379 GSDPSDPSKPIY
+4379 GSDPSDPTDPSKPVY

-4411 MTIHDRQGSRAWI
+4411 MTIHDRQGTRAWI

-4625 LTMETSGAT
+4625 FTMETSGAT

>member
-1 MNKIFKSIWNLVTRT
+1 MNKIYKSIWNHVTRT

-21 EIQQTN
+21 EITVTRKKRALSKSIVLAGMIASMGVQTAFAFD
-27 GKKAKAVS
+27 GDEEGDW
-35 TVAGICLSFVL
+35 VAGTHDGTTIYLYNNDNRPGTYDFLHPWVIGGENAARDYTDLTASRPGLIFNKYRLHVTEEGATLNLDDWEGSLIDQSNHGLSQIVVKADDWHGGNTDAHHFVVVNDSRD
-46 GANSSLAY
+46 AS
-54 DDGEDVDISNT
+54 EDTYVQVLRQTDVNGQASN
-65 VTIGT
+65 IGT
-70 NTPFREESD
+70 ATYVMGGAAVNKLGTTVDGKPHSEETGIHDNDGDGSYSEGLYVAMLLRAVNITQD
-79 TNFYGESQILV
+79 KVLTLNITGDDDNIWAAQVHGQGGITYSGESSESTKVILQDKYNFGTNDYYG
-90 PENIGSATLSS
+90 PTNIGSITL
-101 DVLMDLSSGIEE
+101 DL
-113 QTVIY
+113 
-118 TGRLGDLLDRGGMQG
+118 
-133 LANGQVSLLNNLV
+133 
-146 HQKQLDANQNHV
+146 
-158 ATLTFAIGSEADRL
+158 
-172 IRANTG
+172 
-178 TYGQLNGIQE
+178 
-188 ITDDHIRIDGVEG
+188 
-201 EKNYDKN
+201 
-208 GISYHAGPYLG
+208 
-219 ANRHY
+219 NR
-224 VWTLALLKQ
+224 T
-233 ADIVAN
+233 
-239 QTLVFDNLNGTHQWS
+239 
-254 AKTSGA
+254 
-260 GNIEYRGSGVLNIQ
+260 
-274 SMIVNAFDANDSNV
+274 NAFGQASF
-288 TDANDYTGT
+288 
-297 TTITGEGGQ
+297 IT
-306 LTVNLN
+306 
-312 KTQSFGDAD
+312 A
-321 SDLTATNAVINVNQA
+321 SDAVINVNQS
-336 DAWTSAGKLDYT
+336 DAWTSAGELHLTDSTVNFTAAQSGFTVT
-348 NVSTYF
+348 NDNSEETTNTATFSGANTISGGANSFTY
-354 NDVNQTEFEADPYSP
+354 
-369 ENEKVTFNG
+369 
-378 TNLISASASRFN
+378 L
-390 YSIRGDAEVET
+390 IRGDAQVVD
-401 GTTTFDGENI
+401 GTTTFAGTNI
-411 SALIY
+411 KTQVA
-416 GSLTLHSVD
+416 GSLTLHSVGGIAND
-425 GMRSDNQIHV
+425 TAIEIGG
-435 KDALNFDG
+435 ALNFVG
-443 AVNTGSD
+443 AGAT
-450 NPTQVLTQTFS
+450 PTKQTLTQTFAAY
-461 NLDNTPYTVNLTNG
+461 DDTDDKYTVNLSKG
-475 SNIRYDDS
+475 SNIKYAS
-483 QVDADGNP
+483 GS
-491 MPILWYVDH
+491 I
-500 TTLSGSS
+500 LSGVLTTSLSDVS
-507 KLETSNQMNLG
+507 KLETDNQSNLG
-518 DEVSFT
+518 NLVMFNRQSDK
-524 RGDNEARSELT
+524 ARSQ
-535 ITSDGDLTLYTDLSG
+535 LTLKLASGAENLTLTTNLSG
-550 NDGLTILKAGGSKPD
+550 DGLTILDAGQDDGTNA
-565 EEGGGSYQISFDSVV
+565 QISLDSGV
-580 DLSSYGGWIRLQDG
+580 DLSNYSGWIRLQNG
-594 TMMLDPAAAG
+594 TMSLTSVAA
-604 KLNTSENNIY
+604 NILKTDNGIQ

-622 SSLVVND
+622 STLVI
-629 TTGAQTIENFGWS
+629 TSAQTIENFGWS
-642 TASTGGVLDL
+642 TASAGGVLDL
-652 TGFTFTD
+652 SKFTFED
-659 SDTAALKV
+659 VNSAALYV
-667 NSIQWGYTNTIKL
+667 NSIQVGASNVIRVDINKMAVDANVQEGYILDLDNSNPTQLLVSGTLSDSESAGRGSQDFVLVGLEEAEDSPGTGDDKHYKYDQTLFSSNSGETIK
-680 DLSDFTHDAEV
+680 
-691 QTGNIFALSS
+691 Q
-701 ANPFQIL
+701 
-708 VEGKEVTGFGSD
+708 
-720 TVTIEGIDQES
+720 
-731 ESRIL
+731 
-736 DHLGGDSNA
+736 NA
-745 AEVKWNIGAEHYNST
+745 AIATWDVDADYYSAGENGVKEDGV
-760 ELTGELEGKAEGI
+760 
-773 YLNYSVTSLN
+773 YLNYSIKSLT
-783 LLNSAENS
+783 LLNGTEVPDEDDPVIDETQPLHWNA
-791 QNINPN
+791 
-797 SALLTDASLVAVAS
+797 ALVAKAG
-811 NDQSNSLTTQIGGHG
+811 NNNRLTANVHGYG
-826 ILELRYAE
+826 IL
-834 GQLTEETKGLVTL
+834 QV
-847 SNNFSTYTGATVVRN
+847 NNDSGTVVYLDGNKSDYKGATVVT
-862 GVNLASTLGALGNST
+862 GSTTLDSTFGALGQSV
-877 LVLIESSDY
+877 LVLTDTSNY
-886 RLLQGSDTLVTQ
+886 VLRQGPDDTVVQ
-898 RLNGIVT
+898 QLNGVIT

-915 GNTIEIVGQGL
+915 GNTIEIVANGL
-926 TADSAS
+926 SEASAA
-932 NMASGYGNNTGIT
+932 NLASGYQTDIT
-945 AGNVLGANTKLSGGG
+945 SGNVLGAQTVLSGDG
-960 IFSIGSDDNQETGI
+960 IFSIGSDGNQETGI

-981 NAFSGYDGTVR
+981 NVFNTYSGTVQ
-992 LAGTGSSLTIVGD
+992 LAGHSSSLTIEGD
-1005 ADLTDGTFAT
+1005 VALTRGIFTGGTDAKIF
-1015 TNNAANAA
+1015 
-1023 NAAITVDTNATIDK
+1023 
-1037 DNADFSGYKGTL
+1037 L
-1049 NTTNHTYTVTSI
+1049 NTS
-1061 GALGG
+1061 
-1066 ASIVADGSTIILN
+1066 S
-1079 GITNE
+1079 
-1084 GQAVA
+1084 
-1089 FNTAISKNGVDSQ
+1089 
-1102 TDNPNRLIIQ
+1102 
-1112 NSNIEVNADSENKK
+1112 
-1126 GVDVVQIGE
+1126 QIGE
-1135 LSAEQND
+1135 NEGIAGADFTGFVGTLSLAQKTYDVYNLGKL
-1142 PNSILTLVSGTT
+1142 NSSAKLVLNSSTVNFHGIEGGFANAVTGTGGSWNLDDSNITLTEDSKTKEGFDKVNVNGSSMLTLVASEKRT
-1154 DSLGGLADGGLG
+1154 DGGLG
-1166 KFSSNENSLNV
+1166 LFGKSTDDSNKYDV
-1177 AFVGNGNL
+1177 AFSGKGTL
-1185 NLSGYELNSNQLK
+1185 NLSGYTLNSNQLN
-1198 FSYENGTDTETFTG
+1198 FGTGDTETFNG

-1222 TLLSSAGYGVALN
+1222 TLLSSADYGVALN
-1235 TGTLVVG
+1235 SGTLTVEG
-1242 GSEHLTTTALSFTG
+1242 QDLTAAALSFTG
-1256 TENVLDLR
+1256 TNNVLDLT
-1264 NAVAASEGAAFFTV
+1264 NAVALSEGAALFTV
-1278 NGTIAASDVAN
+1278 NGNIESSDATN
-1289 DKLTVIIS
+1289 DKLTVKIS
-1297 EAQRSKEIANKNILD
+1297 KEQRNEEIANKNILD

-1359 DAKGVVNA
+1359 DAKGVVNG

-1802 TGAEGNS
+1802 AGAEGNS

-2020 SLSAVLHAQA
+2020 SLRAVLHAQA

-2171 DLTASVIGANTSLT
+2171 DLTANVIGANTSLT

-2196 TAKSACAFNSFEGTV
+2196 TAKSAGAFNSFEGTV

-2236 GKFTGGDEAIIA
+2236 GKFTGGDAAIIA

-2320 TGGTWNLDESNITL
+2320 TGGSWNLDDSNITL
-2334 DSGSGTKEGFDKVD
+2334 TEDSKTKEGFDKVD
-2348 INSNST
+2348 IDSNST

-2464 TRNSNPLFTANSYS
+2464 TGNSNPLFTANSYS

-2628 YALDT
+2628 YAPDT

-2688 QVKLTVQGDSNVF
+2688 QVKLTVQGENVF
-2701 ADGSTLSG
+2701 ADGSTLLGSG
-2709 NGSTGLVLDTSAQ
+2709 NTNLVLNDSAQ
-2722 LKVENVSTTFTD
+2722 LEVENVSTTFTD

-2770 TVTLGSGSYSLS
+2770 TVTLVSGSYSLS

-2859 INAND
+2859 INANG

-2965 GSFGQQI
+2965 GSFVQQI

-3144 NDAGESLATVHWGYV
+3144 NDAGESLATVRWGYV
-3159 LTNNLDSE
+3159 LTNNLNSE

-3173 TLSYGVT
+3173 ALSYGVT

-3197 DESPDADDTFSALI
+3197 DERPDADDTFSALI

-3266 YEMAGNDAYSETVTL
+3266 YEMAASTGHDAYSETVTL

-3325 RDVTL
+3325 GEVTL
-3330 EGANQTLA
+3330 EGASQTLG
-3338 NLGKA
+3338 NLGVA
-3343 GLKLD
+3343 GLKLAID
-3348 TGVDGNVIA
+3348 AIGNVTA
-3357 KGNSISK
+3357 AGGSIEK
-3364 LANISGNGK
+3364 LENISGEGK
-3373 VTLALDE
+3373 FTLTLNPNQQ
-3380 KATATAGDLTG
+3380 ATAGDLTD
-3391 FEGTVVAG
+3391 FTGTVVAG
-3399 SGQAFVLTKGSV
+3399 SGQTFVLNDGSK
-3411 TDSVKVD
+3411 TETVKVD

-3423 TLTSTTESFVAGLT
+3423 TLTSSTESTISTIAGLI

-3525 TNAGGEKIGT
+3525 TNAGGKEIGT

-3609 LNVNEGAT
+3609 LKVNEGAT

-3659 GLADVSLDNNATLT
+3659 GLADVSLNNNATLT
-3673 LSGLDLTDNSSLLGD
+3673 LSGLDPTDNSSLLGA

-3694 DGTGNLQIVDST
+3694 DGTSNLQIVAST
-3706 GLLDDE
+3706 GLLDDD
-3712 NLGFPTSP
+3712 NLVFPASP

-3728 ITVQNSEVTLSDN
+3728 IAVQNSEVTLSDN
-3741 WVDITD
+3741 WVDITGN
-3747 DLSMDVTGGSSV
+3747 LSMDVTGGSSV
-3759 TMAGKASDTLSVD
+3759 TMAGKTSDALSVD
-3772 WSNLTVDQDSS
+3772 WSNLTVDQDSN

-3806 VNINNVGFEFGA
+3806 VNINNFEFAFGA
-3818 NTAGNS
+3818 NTADVS
-3824 VNNDLLESANVTFSN
+3824 VNNQLLESAGHVNFTN
-3839 SDLVAN
+3839 SDLVAD
-3845 GVSNVG
+3845 GASTVG
-3851 NLTLDS
+3851 NLTLS
-3857 DTTLAFQESKEIAMD
+3857 GESTLAFEESKQIAMG

-3879 TVNDGKTLN
+3879 TVSEGKTLN

-3976 NLQQGEGGKDLWVG
+3976 NLQQGEGAKDLWVG
-3990 QGLQTLSLFK
+3990 QGLQKLSLFK

-4029 DKADDMIDLTIA
+4029 DKEGADDVIDLTIA
-4041 GNTPI
+4041 GGTPI

-4111 EGAKLKLDVTT
+4111 EGAKLDVTT

-4128 SAIIGGAV
+4128 SAIIGGTV
-4136 TGAGTLAFA
+4136 TGSGTLTFA

-4195 GTGDLTLGYGVVNNN
+4195 GTGDLTLGYGIVNNN

-4293 TSDGDSLTFADG
+4293 TSDGDSLTFAGD

-4411 MTIHDRQGSRAWI
+4411 MTIHDRQGTRAWI

-4500 GASAKADTDA
+4500 SASAKADTDA

-4547 RSGEKKLEA
+4547 RSGEKKLDA

>member
-1 MNKIFKSIWNLVTRT
+1 MAGLRVIPSKEIKFFSI
-16 FTAVS
+16 
-21 EIQQTN
+21 
-27 GKKAKAVS
+27 
-35 TVAGICLSFVL
+35 GI
-46 GANSSLAY
+46 
-54 DDGEDVDISNT
+54 
-65 VTIGT
+65 
-70 NTPFREESD
+70 NTPFQVDSD
-79 TNFYGESQILV
+79 NTNIEWNTLFKISNDKLSSVNLSSNVLFNLSSKVFEQRILTTN
-90 PENIGSATLSS
+90 NINLDYAISDGSAHIANTTLN
-101 DVLMDLSSGIEE
+101 
-113 QTVIY
+113 Q
-118 TGRLGDLLDRGGMQG
+118 RQG
-133 LANGQVSLLNNLV
+133 NI
-146 HQKQLDANQNHV
+146 
-158 ATLTFAIGSEADRL
+158 ATLTFAVGNEAYNLIKENIDSYSPDANMVNQIFVGEVIRVPNGEIGP
-172 IRANTG
+172 
-178 TYGQLNGIQE
+178 
-188 ITDDHIRIDGVEG
+188 
-201 EKNYDKN
+201 KNYYQNGLAYHNSDKN
-208 GISYHAGPYLG
+208 GGII
-219 ANRHY
+219 
-224 VWTLALLKQ
+224 WTLAILKQ
-233 ADIVAN
+233 ADID
-239 QTLVFDNLNGTHQWS
+239 QYKTLELSGISGESNVWS
-254 AKTSGA
+254 AKITGS
-260 GNIEYRGSGVLNIQ
+260 GNIAYSGTGTLNIQ
-274 SMIVNAFDANDSNV
+274 TTLANGFDDTNTYTGATEITG
-288 TDANDYTGT
+288 TDANNR
-297 TTITGEGGQ
+297 

-312 KTQSFGDAD
+312 KEQSFGQT
-321 SDLTATNAVINVNQA
+321 SSVTATNATLNVNQSN
-336 DAWTSAGKLDYT
+336 AWTSTGGLHLTDSTVNFTAGQSGFTVT
-348 NVSTYF
+348 NIPGNTTNTATFSSTNTISGGANPFTY
-354 NDVNQTEFEADPYSP
+354 
-369 ENEKVTFNG
+369 
-378 TNLISASASRFN
+378 LIQ
-390 YSIRGDAEVET
+390 GDAEVVD
-401 GTTTFDGENI
+401 GTTNFDGTNI
-411 SALIY
+411 KTQVA
-416 GSLTLHSVD
+416 GSLTLHSV
-425 GMRSDNQIHV
+425 GGIANNNAVEIGG
-435 KDALNFDG
+435 ALNFVG
-443 AVNTGSD
+443 AGAT
-450 NPTQVLTQTFS
+450 PTKQTLTQTFAAY
-461 NLDNTPYTVNLTNG
+461 DDTDDKYTVNLSEG
-475 SNIRYDDS
+475 SNIKYS
-483 QVDADGNP
+483 SGQ
-491 MPILWYVDH
+491 I
-500 TTLSGSS
+500 LSGVSETKLS
-507 KLETSNQMNLG
+507 DASRLETDTQANLG
-518 DEVSFT
+518 AQVTFARE
-524 RGDNEARSELT
+524 GDEARSQLT
-535 ITSDGDLTLYTDLSG
+535 LTGDGDLTLTTNLTG
-550 NDGLTILKAGGSKPD
+550 DGLTILDAGQDNGTNA
-565 EEGGGSYQISFDSVV
+565 QISLDSGV
-580 DLSSYGGWIRLQDG
+580 DLSNYSGWIRLQNG
-594 TMMLDPAAAG
+594 TMSLTSDAAK
-604 KLNTSENNIY
+604 KLNTDNGIQ

-622 SSLVVND
+622 STLVIND
-629 TTGAQTIENFGWS
+629 TTGAQIIENFGWS
-642 TASTGGVLDL
+642 TASAGGVLDL
-652 TGFTFTD
+652 SGFTFTD
-659 SDTAALKV
+659 TKDAALTV
-667 NSIQWGYTNTIKL
+667 GSIQVGASNVIRVDIAKLAVDANVQEGYIL
-680 DLSDFTHDAEV
+680 DLDNSNPTQLLVSGTLSD
-691 QTGNIFALSS
+691 
-701 ANPFQIL
+701 
-708 VEGKEVTGFGSD
+708 
-720 TVTIEGIDQES
+720 S
-731 ESRIL
+731 ESAGRGSQDFVL
-736 DHLGGDSNA
+736 VGLEEAEDSPETGDDKHYKFDQTLFSSNSGETVKQNA
-745 AEVKWNIGAEHYNST
+745 AIATWDVDADYYSAGANGVEKD
-760 ELTGELEGKAEGI
+760 GV
-773 YLNYSVTSLN
+773 YLNYSIKSLT
-783 LLNSAENS
+783 LLNGTEVPDEDDPVIDETQPLHWNA
-791 QNINPN
+791 
-797 SALLTDASLVAVAS
+797 ALVANAG
-811 NDQSNSLTTQIGGHG
+811 NDNRLTANVHGYG
-826 ILELRYAE
+826 IL
-834 GQLTEETKGLVTL
+834 QV
-847 SNNFSTYTGATVVRN
+847 NNDRSTVYLDGNKSDYKGATVVT
-862 GVNLASTLGALGNST
+862 GSTTLDSTYGALGQSV
-877 LVLIESSDY
+877 LVLTDISNY
-886 RLLQGSDTLVTQ
+886 VLRQGSDDTVDQ

-905 DSGSH
+905 DSGLH

-915 GNTIEIVGQGL
+915 GNTIKIVGQGL

-981 NAFSGYDGTVR
+981 NAFNGYDGTVR

-1023 NAAITVDTNATIDK
+1023 NAAITVDTNATIDE
-1037 DNADFSGYKGTL
+1037 DNANFSGYKGTL

-1112 NSNIEVNADSENKK
+1112 SSNIEINADSENKK

-1217 GSTQY
+1217 
-1222 TLLSSAGYGVALN
+1222 
-1235 TGTLVVG
+1235 
-1242 GSEHLTTTALSFTG
+1242 
-1256 TENVLDLR
+1256 
-1264 NAVAASEGAAFFTV
+1264 
-1278 NGTIAASDVAN
+1278 
-1289 DKLTVIIS
+1289 
-1297 EAQRSKEIANKNILD
+1297 
-1312 QDDGGWDQRLVNAK
+1312 
-1326 DGVKINDE
+1326 
-1334 NVEIQVDGNALDG
+1334 
-1347 FTQNLGTATGHY
+1347 
-1359 DAKGVVNA
+1359 
-1367 GDIGA
+1367 
-1372 SYELTQ
+1372 
-1378 IDFATGSE
+1378 
-1386 VNLDSAN
+1386 
-1393 AQDQLKTL
+1393 
-1401 NVLLNSN
+1401 
-1408 EDGAGT
+1408 
-1414 INIANEVTLSN
+1414 
-1425 AQGSS
+1425 
-1430 FSGTYKLSETAT
+1430 
-1442 LTLNGF
+1442 
-1448 ENAATVSLEDNST
+1448 
-1461 LVVGSNQTLTIT
+1461 
-1473 DASSGSGTVEF
+1473 
-1484 ANSADGLTLTLT
+1484 
-1496 GNSNLAS
+1496 
-1503 GSKFVS
+1503 
-1509 LSQHKS
+1509 
-1515 DRIALSQDAS
+1515 
-1525 LALDGANAA
+1525 
-1534 LSDYNGKIALGA
+1534 
-1546 NSTLQLSESGSNAVN
+1546 
-1561 LDLVTNGPTTA
+1561 
-1572 TVDLVSGTYKITSI
+1572 
-1586 ENYSGAWNVREGS
+1586 
-1599 TLNLNGIGSKDD
+1599 
-1611 LVNFNNV
+1611 
-1618 LNPQGDASQEG
+1618 
-1629 NAGGVIA
+1629 
-1636 LSGGS
+1636 
-1641 GIVVGENAGGFN
+1641 
-1653 GTWDLATSTS
+1653 
-1663 AEKLSVNGKL
+1663 
-1673 GATEVT
+1673 
-1679 LGKSDELEY
+1679 
-1688 STTETGVQTILTDVN
+1688 
-1703 SGGTVAGTFKVSGGK
+1703 
-1718 YSIDAD
+1718 
-1724 TTVRVAET
+1724 
-1732 DVISGASLKA
+1732 
-1742 SLDQLGS
+1742 
-1749 TIVITGENSTV
+1749 
-1760 RVQDEAN
+1760 
-1767 EADNK
+1767 
-1772 FSFDGKQV
+1772 
-1780 SGDGVLHVDLGNP
+1780 
-1793 SSILDFADN
+1793 
-1802 TGAEGNS
+1802 
-1809 IKVRLTNAAY
+1809 
-1819 SYDAND
+1819 
-1825 NFSSYVVGGNGR
+1825 
-1837 FVVGTDAVNL
+1837 
-1847 GANGTI
+1847 
-1853 GWEYLREDSAN
+1853 
-1864 KGIID
+1864 
-1869 LSGFDLNV
+1869 
-1877 SDAPAIDAGHIIL
+1877 
-1890 SDNNYVQ
+1890 
-1897 INTQNLTSSGVV
+1897 
-1909 ASGGILSLD
+1909 
-1918 DDENPDRL
+1918 
-1926 LISGERVG
+1926 
-1934 DTGSTN
+1934 
-1940 VVLLDENG
+1940 
-1948 NRYAPSGT
+1948 
-1956 ATSYL
+1956 
-1961 NSYEGGDRAA
+1961 
-1971 KLDWGVGAKY
+1971 
-1981 YEQGEDE
+1981 
-1988 VTGSGIYLNY
+1988 
-1998 GVQTITL
+1998 
-2005 LNGSKKDTADTTSAL
+2005 
-2020 SLSAVLHAQA
+2020 
-2030 SADNS
+2030 
-2035 VADNTLTSTVTGHG
+2035 
-2049 ILQVENTAYQNDGD
+2049 
-2063 NTNTEQV
+2063 
-2070 VVSLEGNGSNYTG
+2070 
-2083 ATIVGGYTTL
+2083 
-2093 EATQAAL
+2093 
-2100 GSSTLVLAQENSN
+2100 
-2113 FNLKASQED
+2113 
-2122 EDNSVQAIFT
+2122 
-2132 DDGSH
+2132 
-2137 NLLINGQLTIEGN
+2137 
-2150 LLSEKDLA
+2150 
-2158 VLASGYG
+2158 
-2165 ITYDQN
+2165 
-2171 DLTASVIGANTSLT
+2171 
-2185 GSGTLTLNSNL
+2185 
-2196 TAKSACAFNSFEGTV
+2196 
-2211 AIGQEQTLTIVSAT
+2211 
-2225 DASNAKISLHG
+2225 
-2236 GKFTGGDEAIIA
+2236 
-2248 LNTSAQIGADANS
+2248 
-2261 NEGIAGADFTG
+2261 
-2272 FVGTLSLAQKT
+2272 
-2283 YDVYNLGKLNSSA
+2283 
-2296 KLVLNSSTVN
+2296 
-2306 FHGIEGGFANAVTG
+2306 
-2320 TGGTWNLDESNITL
+2320 
-2334 DSGSGTKEGFDKVD
+2334 
-2348 INSNST
+2348 
-2354 LTLKTGG
+2354 
-2361 LEKFGQTDGD
+2361 
-2371 YNVAFSGEGTLNLSG
+2371 
-2386 YTLSS
+2386 
-2391 DQLDFTYQNGEG
+2391 
-2403 GTETFTGTLGLLNSK
+2403 NSK

-2464 TRNSNPLFTANSYS
+2464 TGNSNPLFTANSYS

-2514 FVAAGDASGITEENV
+2514 FVAAGDASGITEENA

-2623 EFAGK
+2623 EFTGK

-2657 VADLTLNSDQKLI
+2657 VANLTLNSDQKLI

-2688 QVKLTVQGDSNVF
+2688 QVKLTVQGENVF
-2701 ADGSTLSG
+2701 ADGSKLLGSG
-2709 NGSTGLVLDTSAQ
+2709 NTNLVLNDSAQ
-2722 LKVENVSTTFTD
+2722 LEVENVSTTFTK

-2804 SFTANGA
+2804 SFMANGA

-2911 TLGGSSINV
+2911 KLGGSSISV

-2953 GGVLNVTVGEKT
+2953 GGVLNVTVGEQDT
-2965 GSFGQQI
+2965 GSFAQKI
-2972 SGEGTL
+2972 SDEGTL
-2978 HIDLGG
+2978 HVDLGG
-2984 KDLSFTA
+2984 KELNFTNEA
-2991 DTQNQGSQ
+2991 DAQNQGSQ

-3010 YDAND
+3010 YDARD
-3015 GFSNYGVDA
+3015 GFTNYGVDA
-3024 KGTLKVSESN
+3024 NGTLKVSESN
-3034 TDLAN
+3034 TDLAS
-3039 FTWQSSLVDDK
+3039 FTWQSSLVDNK

-3144 NDAGESLATVHWGYV
+3144 NNAGESLATVHWDYV
-3159 LTNNLDSE
+3159 LSNNLNSE

-3173 TLSYGVT
+3173 ALSYGVT
-3180 ELKLANAG
+3180 ELELANAG

-3197 DESPDADDTFSALI
+3197 DESPEADDTFSALI

-3226 HSGNTFTDS
+3226 HSGNTFS
-3235 TITVTSDN
+3235 NSSITVTSGN

-3255 GSNTLKLDNAS
+3255 GSNTLKLDKAN
-3266 YEMAGNDAYSETVTL
+3266 YEMASSADDAYSETIKL
-3281 ETNGKSSVTLNGN
+3281 DSDGNSSITLNGN
-3294 RLNLANGSTISAET
+3294 RLNLATGSTISAET
-3308 TFGGDAAN
+3308 RFGGDAASN
-3316 NGGSALTAL
+3316 EDSALTAL
-3325 RDVTL
+3325 GEVTL
-3330 EGANQTLA
+3330 EGASQTLG
-3338 NLGKA
+3338 NLGYA

-3348 TGVDGNVIA
+3348 TGDEGNVIA
-3357 KGNSISK
+3357 KGDSISK
-3364 LANISGNGK
+3364 LENISGNGK
-3373 VTLALDE
+3373 FTLALGE
-3380 KATATAGDLTG
+3380 SATATAGDLTS

-3399 SGQAFVLTKGSV
+3399 SGQTFVLNDGSK
-3411 TDSVKVD
+3411 TRTVKVD

-3423 TLTSTTESFVAGLT
+3423 TLTSSTESTIAGLT
-3437 TTADSVIDL
+3437 TTSDSVIDL
-3446 GKMTVVGEKA
+3446 GEMTVGGENASA
-3456 SGMLTVIDGDSTLAA
+3456 SGMLTVTGGDSTLVA
-3471 GTELKVK
+3471 GTELKVEVK
-3478 VETDITSE
+3478 TDTS
-3486 SVLSLDDGKFT
+3486 SDKVLSLDDGMIT
-3497 KLVTGLGED
+3497 KLVTGLDATQTDDFTVNYNGKTTGDLLSGED
-3506 QRADFTIAQ
+3506 V
-3515 AGDETITGKL
+3515 
-3525 TNAGGEKIGT
+3525 IGT
-3535 AHYTFTKDV
+3535 AHYIFEETVVPEGNNKTT
-3544 MADSDG
+3544 
-3550 MAAGLTSTLTKIDLT
+3550 AGLKSTLTKIELT
-3565 DELVLSNSADTSA
+3565 GELVLNNNTGTPA
-3578 DLNAEV
+3578 DLAAEV
-3584 QGTNESAVTVSFG
+3584 RGTNESAVTVSFG
-3597 EIELVKDNSYGQ
+3597 EIEMVKDNSYGQ
-3609 LNVNEGAT
+3609 LNVNKGAT

-3622 VQTITGTGGVVSGQ
+3622 VQTITGTEGVVAGQ
-3636 IVADAGKLKL
+3636 IEANAGKLRL
-3646 ASGAGLTFKDVQT
+3646 ASDASLTFKNVQT
-3659 GLADVSLDNNATLT
+3659 GLADVSLNNNATLT
-3673 LSGLDLTDNSSLLGD
+3673 LSGLDLTDNSSLLGA

-3694 DGTGNLQIVDST
+3694 DGTGSLQIVDST
-3706 GLLDDE
+3706 GLLDDD
-3712 NLGFPTSP
+3712 NLVFPASP

-3728 ITVQNSEVTLSDN
+3728 IAVQNSEVTLSDN

-3747 DLSMDVTGGSSV
+3747 NLSMDVTGGSSV
-3759 TMAGKASDTLSVD
+3759 TMAGKTSDALSVD
-3772 WSNLTVDQDSS
+3772 WSNLTVDQDSN

-3857 DTTLAFQESKEIAMD
+3857 DTTLAFQESKEIAMG

-3976 NLQQGEGGKDLWVG
+3976 NLQQGAGGKDLWVG
-3990 QGLQTLSLFK
+3990 QGLQKLSLFK

-4029 DKADDMIDLTIA
+4029 DKEGADDVIDLTIA
-4041 GNTPI
+4041 GGTPI

-4065 KLVLANNNTLGS
+4065 KLILANNNTLGS

-4087 EIETGFTQSAET
+4087 EIETGFTQSAKT

-4111 EGAKLKLDVTT
+4111 EGAKLDVTT
-4122 APEESA
+4122 APEGSA
-4128 SAIIGGAV
+4128 SAIIGGTV
-4136 TGAGTLAFA
+4136 TGSGTLAFA

-4159 GVTWDLTKGAAMVIA
+4159 SVTWDLTKGAAMVIA

-4182 TSGTISGGTVLKN
+4182 TSGTISGGTVVKN

-4215 VQEGNLKIDGWTN
+4215 VQEGNLKIDDWTN

-4379 GSDPSDPSKPIY
+4379 GSDPSDPTDPSKPVY

-4411 MTIHDRQGSRAWI
+4411 MTIHDRQGTRAWI

>member
-1 MNKIFKSIWNLVTRT
+1 MNKIYKSIWNHVTRT

-27 GKKAKAVS
+27 GKKAKNALTKAVI
-35 TVAGICLSFVL
+35 AGSLMMMA
-46 GANSSLAY
+46 GASDAY
-54 DDGEDVDISNT
+54 DAGDPVTIPNDGRFSIGVDAPMRTDSNGFGVGTAIDRNTEFRIDRLTDETLSTNVLFDLSSKVYEQVIFRTDKFRNVSGLEDASAYISNT
-65 VTIGT
+65 
-70 NTPFREESD
+70 
-79 TNFYGESQILV
+79 
-90 PENIGSATLSS
+90 
-101 DVLMDLSSGIEE
+101 
-113 QTVIY
+113 
-118 TGRLGDLLDRGGMQG
+118 
-133 LANGQVSLLNNLV
+133 SLT
-146 HQKQLDANQNHV
+146 QKQGDI
-158 ATLTFAIGSEADRL
+158 ATLTFAVGSEAYNL
-172 IRANTG
+172 MYQNQNSYANSEVTFERDSVG
-178 TYGQLNGIQE
+178 SIFNRH
-188 ITDDHIRIDGVEG
+188 DVIRIEDNR
-201 EKNYDKN
+201 NYLEN
-208 GISYHAGPYLG
+208 GLGWSEIS
-219 ANRHY
+219 NEI
-224 VWTLALLKQ
+224 WTLAILKQ
-233 ADIVAN
+233 AHIDPDK
-239 QTLVFDNLNGTHQWS
+239 TLSLSGISGDSNVWS
-254 AKTSGA
+254 AKITGS
-260 GNIEYRGSGVLNIQ
+260 GNIAYSGTGTLNIQ
-274 SMIVNAFDANDSNV
+274 TTLANGFDDTNTYTGATEITG
-288 TDANDYTGT
+288 TDANNR
-297 TTITGEGGQ
+297 

-312 KTQSFGDAD
+312 KEQSFGQT
-321 SDLTATNAVINVNQA
+321 SSVTATNATLNVNQSN
-336 DAWTSAGKLDYT
+336 AWTSTGGLHLTDSTVNFTAGQSGFTVT
-348 NVSTYF
+348 NIPGNTTNTATFSSTNTISGGANPFTY
-354 NDVNQTEFEADPYSP
+354 
-369 ENEKVTFNG
+369 
-378 TNLISASASRFN
+378 LIQ
-390 YSIRGDAEVET
+390 GDAEVVD
-401 GTTTFDGENI
+401 GTTNFDGTNI
-411 SALIY
+411 KTQVA
-416 GSLTLHSVD
+416 GSLILHSVGGIAND
-425 GMRSDNQIHV
+425 TAIEIGG
-435 KDALNFDG
+435 ALNFVG
-443 AVNTGSD
+443 AGATL
-450 NPTQVLTQTFS
+450 TKQTLTQTFAAY
-461 NLDNTPYTVNLTNG
+461 DDTDDKYTVNLSEG
-475 SNIRYDDS
+475 SNIKYS
-483 QVDADGNP
+483 SGQ
-491 MPILWYVDH
+491 I
-500 TTLSGSS
+500 LSGVSETKLS
-507 KLETSNQMNLG
+507 DASRLETDTQANLG
-518 DEVSFT
+518 AQVTFARE
-524 RGDNEARSELT
+524 GDEARSQ
-535 ITSDGDLTLYTDLSG
+535 LTLTGDGYLTLTTNLTG
-550 NDGLTILKAGGSKPD
+550 DGLTILDAGQDDGTNA
-565 EEGGGSYQISFDSVV
+565 QISLDSGV
-580 DLSSYGGWIRLQDG
+580 DLSNYSGWIRLQNG
-594 TMMLDPAAAG
+594 TMSLTSDAAK
-604 KLNTSENNIY
+604 KLNTDNGIQ

-622 SSLVVND
+622 STLVIND
-629 TTGAQTIENFGWS
+629 TTGAQIIENFGWS
-642 TASTGGVLDL
+642 TQSSGGVLDL
-652 TGFTFTD
+652 SGYTFTKPD
-659 SDTAALKV
+659 QAALEVKSIVWGKNNVIKV
-667 NSIQWGYTNTIKL
+667 
-680 DLSDFTHDAEV
+680 DLTDFTHDAEV
-691 QTGNIFALSS
+691 QNGNIFALSS
-701 ANPFQIL
+701 ANPLQIL
-708 VEGKEVTGFGSD
+708 VEGKEVTGIGSD
-720 TVTIEGIDQES
+720 AVTIEGIQEAN
-731 ESRIL
+731 EPRIL
-736 DHLGGDSNA
+736 KNLDENLNA
-745 AEVKWNIGAEHYNST
+745 AEVNWNIGAEYYDSQKLAA
-760 ELTGELEGKAEGI
+760 EGLESKAEGI

-783 LLNSAENS
+783 LLNNAENS
-791 QNINPN
+791 QNIVANSPLLPN
-797 SALLTDASLVAVAS
+797 ASLVAVGS
-811 NDQSNSLTTQIGGHG
+811 NSQSNTLTAQIGGHG
-826 ILELRYAE
+826 ILELRYID
-834 GQLTEETKGLVTL
+834 GQLGDGAKGTVTL
-847 SNNFSTYTGATVVRN
+847 SNNSSTYTGATVVRDS
-862 GVNLASTLGALGNST
+862 VELESTVGALGNST
-877 LVLIESSDY
+877 LVLIGSSDY
-886 RLLQGSDTLVTQ
+886 KLRQGSDTPVDQ

-905 DSGSH
+905 DSNSH

-915 GNTIEIVGQGL
+915 GNTIEIVGNGL
-926 TADSAS
+926 TDVSAT
-932 NMASGYGNNTGIT
+932 NMTSGYNTDIST
-945 AGNVLGANTKLSGGG
+945 GNVLGVGTKLTGGG
-960 IFSIGSDDNQETGI
+960 TFSIGSDQHNEAATNGI

-981 NAFSGYDGTVR
+981 NVFNTYCGTVQ
-992 LAGTGSSLTIVGD
+992 LAGHSSSLTIEGN
-1005 ADLTDGTFAT
+1005 AALTDGTFAT
-1015 TNNAANAA
+1015 SAKAE
-1023 NAAITVDTNATIDK
+1023 NAAITVDVDATIHEN
-1037 DNADFSGYKGTL
+1037 NADFSNYTGTL
-1049 NTTNHTYTVTSI
+1049 NTSAHTYTVTSTK
-1061 GALGG
+1061 ALGG
-1066 ASIVADGSTIILN
+1066 SSIKANGSTIVFSKVVDST
-1079 GITNE
+1079 ITNS
-1084 GQAVA
+1084 V
-1089 FNTAISKNGVDSQ
+1089 TKSDPSTSTTGVNRWILTNASNVTLNDQSASQ
-1102 TDNPNRLIIQ
+1102 TGYDIVEIAGGTTP
-1112 NSNIEVNADSENKK
+1112 ST
-1126 GVDVVQIGE
+1126 
-1135 LSAEQND
+1135 
-1142 PNSILTLVSGTT
+1142 LTLVYADDNGS
-1154 DSLGGLADGGLG
+1154 DKGGLSKL
-1166 KFSSNENSLNV
+1166 SSDV

-1185 NLSGYELNSNQLK
+1185 NLSGYELNSDDLN
-1198 FSYENGTDTETFTG
+1198 FTYGTNNPENFTG
-1212 TLGLL
+1212 TLGLT
-1217 GSTQY
+1217 GSTEY
-1222 TLLSSAGYGVALN
+1222 TLLSNAAYGIALN
-1235 TGTLVVG
+1235 TSTLVVG
-1242 GSEHLTTTALSFTG
+1242 SSTVQSHLTAAELSFTG
-1256 TENVLDLR
+1256 TNNVLDLTQ
-1264 NAVAASEGAAFFTV
+1264 AVAASESSALFTI
-1278 NGTIAASDVAN
+1278 NGSIKTSDASS
-1289 DKLTVIIS
+1289 DKLTVKIS
-1297 EAQRSKEIANKNILD
+1297 EDQRNAEVTGQNILD
-1312 QDDGGWDQRLVNAK
+1312 QDDGDWTQLLVNAGAVGDIADK
-1326 DGVKINDE
+1326 
-1334 NVEIQVDGNALDG
+1334 NVEIQVGDIALSV
-1347 FTQNLGTATGHY
+1347 FTQNLSTSESGEATGHY
-1359 DAKGVVNA
+1359 TAGVVAN
-1367 GDIGA
+1367 GDISA

-1378 IDFATGSE
+1378 IDFE
-1386 VNLDSAN
+1386 
-1393 AQDQLKTL
+1393 
-1401 NVLLNSN
+1401 
-1408 EDGAGT
+1408 
-1414 INIANEVTLSN
+1414 
-1425 AQGSS
+1425 QGSS
-1430 FSGTYKLSETAT
+1430 IDLVKEDGSDDELAVALTGTGTISINGNVTINNTYSPESELAHDAEAFSGAYNVTAGSKLTLSGYGKANVDINLQSGAGVVAGVVIASDQTAT
-1442 LTLNGF
+1442 IN
-1448 ENAATVSLEDNST
+1448 DN
-1461 LVVGSNQTLTIT
+1461 
-1473 DASSGSGTVEF
+1473 SSGSGKVEF
-1484 ANSADGLTLTLT
+1484 ASGKNALTLTLT
-1496 GNSNLAS
+1496 GDSALQSGSKLVSQNASNQIVLSNGASLVLGGTNAALKEYNGVIALSEHSTLELHESSPNPVNLDQVDSVANGNGTVNLAS
-1503 GSKFVS
+1503 G
-1509 LSQHKS
+1509 
-1515 DRIALSQDAS
+1515 
-1525 LALDGANAA
+1525 
-1534 LSDYNGKIALGA
+1534 
-1546 NSTLQLSESGSNAVN
+1546 
-1561 LDLVTNGPTTA
+1561 
-1572 TVDLVSGTYKITSI
+1572 TYEITSAS
-1586 ENYSGAWNVREGS
+1586 NYTGAWNIQEDSRF
-1599 TLNLNGIGSKDD
+1599 NLNGIGTKSELAD
-1611 LVNFNNV
+1611 FNNM

-1629 NAGGVIA
+1629 ISSGGVIA
-1636 LSGGS
+1636 LTNGS
-1641 GIVVGENAGGFN
+1641 GIVVGSNAANFN
-1653 GTWDLATSTS
+1653 GTWDLATSNS
-1663 AEKLSVNGKL
+1663 EEKLKVNGVL
-1673 GATEVT
+1673 GAAEVT
-1679 LGKSDELEY
+1679 LGTNDELEY
-1688 STTETGVQTILTDVN
+1688 SYSGTDVQTISTAVN
-1703 SGGTVAGTFKVSGGK
+1703 SGGNASGIFKVSSGK
-1718 YSIDAD
+1718 YSIDAN
-1724 TTVRVAET
+1724 TTVKVAET

-1749 TIVITGENSTV
+1749 TIVITGENSITGEKSTV

-1780 SGDGVLHVDLGNP
+1780 SGEGVLHVDLGNP

-1869 LSGFDLNV
+1869 LSRFDLNAT
-1877 SDAPAIDAGHIIL
+1877 DTPAIKAGHIIL
-1890 SDNNYVQ
+1890 SNQNYVQ
-1897 INTQNLTSSGVV
+1897 INTQGLTSSGAVV
-1909 ASGGILSLD
+1909 RGGILSLD
-1918 DDENPDRL
+1918 DDDSPDRL

-1934 DTGSTN
+1934 STGSTN
-1940 VVLLDENG
+1940 VVLLDETG
-1948 NRYAPSGT
+1948 NEYASNGT

-1971 KLDWGVGAKY
+1971 KLDWGVVASY
-1981 YEQGEDE
+1981 YDKDTLSDPNAE
-1988 VTGSGIYLNY
+1988 SGIYLNY

-2005 LNGSKKDTADTTSAL
+2005 LNGSDTDTADTTSAL

-2030 SADNS
+2030 STDNTA
-2035 VADNTLTSTVTGHG
+2035 ADNTLTSTVTGHG
-2049 ILQVENTAYQNDGD
+2049 ILQVENVAYQDGGD

-2070 VVSLEGNGSNYTG
+2070 VVSLEGNGNDYTG
-2083 ATIVGGYTTL
+2083 ATVVDGFSTL
-2093 EATQAAL
+2093 ESSQEAL
-2100 GSSTLVLAQENSN
+2100 GNSTLVLAHENSN
-2113 FNLKASQED
+2113 FVLRTGEED
-2122 EDNSVQAIFT
+2122 EDKSLHGVFT
-2132 DDGSH
+2132 SDDAHS
-2137 NLLINGQLTIEGN
+2137 LQIDGQLTIEGN
-2150 LLSEKDLA
+2150 QLGEEDLA
-2158 VLASGYG
+2158 ALASGYG
-2165 ITYDQN
+2165 ITYDHN
-2171 DLTASVIGANTSLT
+2171 NLAASVIGANTTLSGT
-2185 GSGTLTLNSNL
+2185 GTLTLNSDL
-2196 TAKSACAFNSFEGTV
+2196 TAKSALAFNSFGGTIEV
-2211 AIGQEQTLTIVSAT
+2211 GQTLTIASAIDT
-2225 DASNAKISLHG
+2225 DDNKVALTG
-2236 GKFTGGDEAIIA
+2236 GKFTSNVNEARIY
-2248 LNTSAQIGADANS
+2248 LNSSAQIGE
-2261 NEGIAGADFTG
+2261 NEGLAGSDFSG
-2272 FVGTLSLAQKT
+2272 FKGQLSLAQKT
-2283 YDVYNLGKLNSSA
+2283 YDVYDIDKLNSSA
-2296 KLVLNSSTVN
+2296 KLELNWSTIN
-2306 FHGIEGGFANAVTG
+2306 FHGINGEFANAVSG
-2320 TGGTWNLDESNITL
+2320 TAGTWNLINSNISL
-2334 DSGSGTKEGFDKVD
+2334 YSNSGTKEGFDNVSID
-2348 INSNST
+2348 QDSE
-2354 LTLKTGG
+2354 LTLENGG
-2361 LEKFGQTDGD
+2361 LDLFGQTEGKYD
-2371 YNVAFSGEGTLNLSG
+2371 VAFSGAGRLNLSG
-2386 YTLSS
+2386 YTTLQSTQV
-2391 DQLDFTYQNGEG
+2391 DWNN
-2403 GTETFTGTLGLLNSK
+2403 FTGIVGLQN
-2418 YTLSGGATYSVDLD
+2418 TTNVTQAGTAAYSVDLAD
-2432 GDATLTAEG
+2432 GTTLTASG
-2441 TEVSVQSFTFDDGA
+2441 AGVSIKGFNFVGNA
-2455 TLDLTQVNN
+2455 TLDLKAADNN
-2464 TRNSNPLFTANSYS
+2464 GSSSALFTSTNSYT
-2478 GSGILNVTI
+2478 GSGDLTVEISQTQFEDSSKSLLNS
-2487 TDDQLKEVPAHLET
+2487 AT
-2501 NILDQDDETGANW
+2501 NILDQDEDAGVNW
-2514 FVAAGDASGITEENV
+2514 IVAAGDAEALKDKNTTV
-2529 SIQVSG
+2529 SIKVGGKDLEPVQTV
-2535 ESGETGLSGSAEVT
+2535 E
-2549 LQQGVT
+2549 LQEGVN
-2555 GTYELG
+2555 GTYTLG
-2561 TAISSGGIG
+2561 TNTTSDGIG
-2570 VNYRLT
+2570 VNYRLMV
-2576 ELDVAQNA
+2576 LDVDAQE
-2584 VGFALD
+2584 GFVLD
-2590 AGDQTDADLAV
+2590 ADNATTDSLNV
-2601 KLTGTGSI
+2601 NLTGTGSI
-2609 GIGGTIEVA
+2609 GVKGSVKVD
-2618 YQEGS
+2618 YQSYQNKGS
-2623 EFAGK
+2623 AFAGTYK
-2628 YALDT
+2628 VDANSDLTLIGINSVTATVNLEINADT
-2633 GAHLILSGENSG
+2633 RDG
-2645 VAEVDFGAESNT
+2645 
-2657 VADLTLNSDQKLI
+2657 ADLTLNSDQTLI
-2670 LGTVGSGSIV
+2670 LGTVGFGSEVNLENGV
-2680 TLKDSEDN
+2680 T
-2688 QVKLTVQGDSNVF
+2688 LTVQGDSNVF
-2701 ADGSTLSG
+2701 ADGSTLSD

-2722 LKVENVSTTFTD
+2722 LRVENVSTTLAGFK
-2734 FDGGIGLGS
+2734 GGIGLDSGA
-2743 ESHLT
+2743 HLT
-2748 LNGVAEGT
+2748 LNGGNGYVLDVIDGT
-2756 SYSLDNINSSAADS
+2756 TDS
-2770 TVTLGSGSYSLS
+2770 TVTLGSGSYSLF
-2782 GSAYTG
+2782 GSTYTG

-2798 NLGGNV
+2798 NLGKGV
-2804 SFTANGA
+2804 SFTDNGA
-2811 KLSSAEGVEDTTKPV
+2811 KLSSAADVENGSKPN
-2826 VNVGENLTVT
+2826 VNVGQGLTIE
-2836 ADADNLAGFTN
+2836 ANADNLAGFET
-2847 GTFTLGNESTLH
+2847 GTFELSNGSTLSIH
-2859 INAND
+2859 AKANAEAED
-2864 QEAFLSS
+2864 VDAFLNSS
-2871 GVNVSGLNGENRQGT
+2871 VNVSGTGT
-2886 LELAGSGTF
+2886 LELSGTGTF
-2895 NSNVTANT
+2895 NSGVTANT
-2903 FSVASGNV
+2903 FRVASGGV
-2911 TLGGSSINV
+2911 TLG
-2920 TNTVVGVDGDA
+2920 
-2931 DNEASLT
+2931 NEAVIDVSTTEVVTGATLEAT
-2938 AAKGQIGSSSLTIYE
+2938 KDQIGEDTLSI
-2953 GGVLNVTVGEKT
+2953 GGVLNVNASGGADFAQT
-2965 GSFGQQI
+2965 I
-2972 SGEGTL
+2972 SGSGTL
-2978 HIDLGG
+2978 HVDLGG
-2984 KDLSFTA
+2984 TDSTLEFSGNNA
-2991 DTQNQGSQ
+2991 ESQ

-3015 GFSNYGVDA
+3015 GFTNYGVDTN
-3024 KGTLKVSESN
+3024 GTLKVSESN
-3034 TDLAN
+3034 TDLAS

-3076 GDAGSIKLDLDSWV
+3076 GDAGSIKLDLGSWV

-3173 TLSYGVT
+3173 ALSYGVT

-3197 DESPDADDTFSALI
+3197 DERPEADDTFSALI

-3226 HSGNTFTDS
+3226 HSGNTFS
-3235 TITVTSDN
+3235 NSSITVTSGN

-3255 GSNTLKLDNAS
+3255 GSNTLKLDNAN
-3266 YEMAGNDAYSETVTL
+3266 YEMASSADDAYSETIKLDTDR
-3281 ETNGKSSVTLNGN
+3281 NSSITLNGN
-3294 RLNLANGSTISAET
+3294 QLNLADGSTISAGT
-3308 TFGGDAAN
+3308 TFGGDTESNAD
-3316 NGGSALTAL
+3316 SALTAL
-3325 RDVTL
+3325 GEVTL
-3330 EGANQTLA
+3330 EGASQTLG
-3338 NLGKA
+3338 NLGVA
-3343 GLKLD
+3343 GLKLAID
-3348 TGVDGNVIA
+3348 ATGNVKA
-3357 KGNSISK
+3357 AGGSIEK
-3364 LANISGNGK
+3364 LENISGEGRF
-3373 VTLALDE
+3373 TLALDPNQQ
-3380 KATATAGDLTG
+3380 TTAGDLTG
-3391 FEGTVVAG
+3391 FTGTVVAG
-3399 SGQAFVLTKGSV
+3399 SGQTFVLNDGSK
-3411 TDSVKVD
+3411 TGTVKVD

-3423 TLTSTTESFVAGLT
+3423 TLTSSTESTIAGLT
-3437 TTADSVIDL
+3437 TTSDSVIDL
-3446 GKMTVVGEKA
+3446 GEMTVGGENA
-3456 SGMLTVIDGDSTLAA
+3456 SGMLTVTGGDSTLAA

-3525 TNAGGEKIGT
+3525 TNAGGEEIGT

-3565 DELVLSNSADTSA
+3565 GELVLNNSADTSA

-3622 VQTITGTGGVVSGQ
+3622 VQTITGTEGVVAGQ
-3636 IVADAGKLKL
+3636 IEANAGKLRL
-3646 ASGAGLTFKDVQT
+3646 ASDASLTFKNVQT
-3659 GLADVSLDNNATLT
+3659 GLADVSLNNNATLT
-3673 LSGLDLTDNSSLLGD
+3673 LSGLDLTDNSSLLGA

-3694 DGTGNLQIVDST
+3694 DGTGSLQIVDST
-3706 GLLDDE
+3706 GLLDDD
-3712 NLGFPTSP
+3712 NLVFPASP

-3728 ITVQNSEVTLSDN
+3728 IAVQNSEVTLSDN

-3747 DLSMDVTGGSSV
+3747 NLSMDVTGGSSV
-3759 TMAGKASDTLSVD
+3759 TMAGKTSDALSVD
-3772 WSNLTVDQDSS
+3772 WSNLTVDQDSN

-3857 DTTLAFQESKEIAMD
+3857 DTTLAFQESKEIAMG

-3990 QGLQTLSLFK
+3990 QGLQKLSLFK

-4029 DKADDMIDLTIA
+4029 DKEGADDVIDLTIA
-4041 GNTPI
+4041 GGTPI

-4065 KLVLANNNTLGS
+4065 KLILANNNTLGS

-4087 EIETGFTQSAET
+4087 EIETGFTQSAKT

-4111 EGAKLKLDVTT
+4111 EGAKLDVTT
-4122 APEESA
+4122 APEGSA
-4128 SAIIGGAV
+4128 SAIIGGTV
-4136 TGAGTLAFA
+4136 TGSGTLAFA

-4159 GVTWDLTKGAAMVIA
+4159 SVTWDLTKGAAMVIA
-4174 AGTNGQSI
+4174 AGTSGQSI
-4182 TSGTISGGTVLKN
+4182 TSGTISGGTVVKN

-4215 VQEGNLKIDGWTN
+4215 VQEGNLKIDDWTN

-4379 GSDPSDPSKPIY
+4379 GSDPSDPTDPSKPVY

-4411 MTIHDRQGSRAWI
+4411 MTIHDRQGTRAWV

>member
-1 MNKIFKSIWNLVTRT
+1 MPLLLYWCQRWLWEALEQQKLNGVQIQGGNYIDLTESTSQGAVGDFVIGSSKPAYDYQNNTVNIGRNNQYYLQYNDNGTLQLEPKSSLLFTQSAGTSYKFIDIPAGISEWDTGLQGLDFHLVNKDGSPNSAFSQTIQQDGNTV
-16 FTAVS
+16 AVATYAVGDES
-21 EIQQTN
+21 AKLFSQYRNVGLNGEFEDEDNDWWVPDNHPSYIHLNENGQEIQFSGDTGIHYQHNGGEGDGFWALAILTNLNLQQGQTLKL
-27 GKKAKAVS
+27 GAQAQSKWF
-35 TVAGICLSFVL
+35 THLEGAGSVEYDGTGVL
-46 GANSSLAY
+46 GASV
-54 DDGEDVDISNT
+54 E
-65 VTIGT
+65 
-70 NTPFREESD
+70 
-79 TNFYGESQILV
+79 
-90 PENIGSATLSS
+90 
-101 DVLMDLSSGIEE
+101 
-113 QTVIY
+113 
-118 TGRLGDLLDRGGMQG
+118 
-133 LANGQVSLLNNLV
+133 
-146 HQKQLDANQNHV
+146 
-158 ATLTFAIGSEADRL
+158 
-172 IRANTG
+172 IRNV
-178 TYGQLNGIQE
+178 Y
-188 ITDDHIRIDGVEG
+188 
-201 EKNYDKN
+201 
-208 GISYHAGPYLG
+208 
-219 ANRHY
+219 
-224 VWTLALLKQ
+224 
-233 ADIVAN
+233 
-239 QTLVFDNLNGTHQWS
+239 DNL
-254 AKTSGA
+254 
-260 GNIEYRGSGVLNIQ
+260 
-274 SMIVNAFDANDSNV
+274 
-288 TDANDYTGT
+288 ANDYAGET
-297 TTITGEGGQ
+297 TAKNVSLELYRQ
-306 LTVNLN
+306 N
-312 KTQSFGDAD
+312 SFGQA
-321 SDLTATNAVINVNQA
+321 TAITASNSTININQS
-336 DAWTSAGKLDYT
+336 DAWTNAGTLDYD
-348 NVSTYF
+348 NVTTTF
-354 NDVNQTEFEADPYSP
+354 NHSDQTSFTVNNSSSNSEPAI
-369 ENEKVTFNG
+369 FNG
-378 TNLISASASRFN
+378 TNSIATDASSFTYLIE
-390 YSIRGDAEVET
+390 GDAEVQT
-401 GTTTFDGENI
+401 GTTTFTGNGI
-411 SALIY
+411 TTQIA
-416 GSLTLHSVD
+416 GSLTLAVVD
-425 GMRSDNQIHV
+425 GISNSNAIQIGESLKFV
-435 KDALNFDG
+435 N
-443 AVNTGSD
+443 AVSSNPLTQKFTSYGSD
-450 NPTQVLTQTFS
+450 Y
-461 NLDNTPYTVNLTNG
+461 YTVNLSEGSDVKYANG
-475 SNIRYDDS
+475 
-483 QVDADGNP
+483 Q
-491 MPILWYVDH
+491 ILSGVSA
-500 TTLSGSS
+500 TTLSGAS
-507 KLETSNQMNLG
+507 KLETDTQANLG
-518 DEVSFT
+518 SLVTFNRQD
-524 RGDNEARSELT
+524 DEARSQ
-535 ITSDGDLTLYTDLSG
+535 LTLTGDGGLTLDTNLTG
-550 NDGLTILKAGGSKPD
+550 DGLTILDAGQDDGTNA
-565 EEGGGSYQISFDSVV
+565 QISLDSGV
-580 DLSSYGGWIRLQDG
+580 DLSNYSGWIRLQNG
-594 TMMLDPAAAG
+594 TMSLTADAAN
-604 KLNTSENNIY
+604 KLNTDNGIQ

-622 SSLVVND
+622 STLVIND

-834 GQLTEETKGLVTL
+834 GQLTEGTKGLVTL

-905 DSGSH
+905 DSGLH

-981 NAFSGYDGTVR
+981 NAFNGYDGTVR

-1023 NAAITVDTNATIDK
+1023 NAAITVDTNATIDE

-1112 NSNIEVNADSENKK
+1112 SSNIEINADSENKK

-1297 EAQRSKEIANKNILD
+1297 EAQRSKEVASKNILD
-1312 QDDGGWDQRLVNAK
+1312 QDDGEFWGQWIVNAGQVGNITS
-1326 DGVKINDE
+1326 D
-1334 NVEIQVDGNALDG
+1334 NVEIKVGEERLAK
-1347 FTQNLGTATGHY
+1347 FTQNLSTSESGKATGY
-1359 DAKGVVNA
+1359 YNAQSVVYE

-1484 ANSADGLTLTLT
+1484 AISADGLTLTLT

-1509 LSQHKS
+1509 LSQHES

-1546 NSTLQLSESGSNAVN
+1546 NSTLQLSESGSNTVN

-1636 LSGGS
+1636 LTGGS
-1641 GIVVGENAGGFN
+1641 GIVVVGENAGGFN

-1663 AEKLSVNGKL
+1663 AEKLSVNGKF

-1688 STTETGVQTILTDVN
+1688 STTETGVETGVQTILTDVN

-1718 YSIDAD
+1718 YSIDAN
-1724 TTVRVAET
+1724 TTVKVAKT

-1749 TIVITGENSTV
+1749 TIFITDENSTV

-1897 INTQNLTSSGVV
+1897 INTQGLTSSGAVV
-1909 ASGGILSLD
+1909 RGGILSLD
-1918 DDENPDRL
+1918 DDDSPDRL

-1934 DTGSTN
+1934 STGSTN
-1940 VVLLDENG
+1940 VVLLDETG
-1948 NRYAPSGT
+1948 NEYASNGT

-1971 KLDWGVGAKY
+1971 KLDWGVVASY
-1981 YEQGEDE
+1981 YDKDTLSDPNAE
-1988 VTGSGIYLNY
+1988 SGIYLNY

-2005 LNGSKKDTADTTSAL
+2005 LNGSDTDTADTTSAL

-2030 SADNS
+2030 STDNTA
-2035 VADNTLTSTVTGHG
+2035 ADNTLTSTVTGHG

-2196 TAKSACAFNSFEGTV
+2196 TAKSAGAFNSFEGTV

-2348 INSNST
+2348 IDSNST

-2371 YNVAFSGEGTLNLSG
+2371 YNVAFSGEGTLNLSR

-2455 TLDLTQVNN
+2455 TLDLTQVKN
-2464 TRNSNPLFTANSYS
+2464 TGNSNPLFTANSYS

-2514 FVAAGDASGITEENV
+2514 FVAAGDASGITEENAL
-2529 SIQVSG
+2529 IQVSG

-2657 VADLTLNSDQKLI
+2657 VANLTLNSDQKLI

-2688 QVKLTVQGDSNVF
+2688 QVKLTVQGENVF
-2701 ADGSTLSG
+2701 ADGSRLLGSG
-2709 NGSTGLVLDTSAQ
+2709 NTNLVLNDSAQ
-2722 LKVENVSTTFTD
+2722 LEVENVSTTFTG
-2734 FDGGIGLGS
+2734 FAGGIGLGS

-2804 SFTANGA
+2804 SFMANGA

-2911 TLGGSSINV
+2911 TLGGSSISV

-2953 GGVLNVTVGEKT
+2953 GGVLNVTVGEQDT
-2965 GSFGQQI
+2965 GSFAQKI
-2972 SGEGTL
+2972 SDEGTL
-2978 HIDLGG
+2978 HVDLGG
-2984 KDLSFTA
+2984 KELNFTNEA
-2991 DTQNQGSQ
+2991 DAQNQGSQ

-3010 YDAND
+3010 YDARD
-3015 GFSNYGVDA
+3015 GFTNYGVDA
-3024 KGTLKVSESN
+3024 NGTLKVSESN
-3034 TDLAN
+3034 TDLAS
-3039 FTWQSSLVDDK
+3039 FTWQSSLVDNK

-3144 NDAGESLATVHWGYV
+3144 NNAGESLATVHWDYV
-3159 LTNNLDSE
+3159 LSNNLNSE

-3173 TLSYGVT
+3173 ALSYGVT
-3180 ELKLANAG
+3180 ELELANAG

-3197 DESPDADDTFSALI
+3197 DESPEADDTFSALI

-3226 HSGNTFTDS
+3226 HSGNTFS
-3235 TITVTSDN
+3235 NSSITVTSGN

-3255 GSNTLKLDNAS
+3255 GSNTIKLNNAS
-3266 YEMAGNDAYSETVTL
+3266 YEMAASAGNDAYSEIVTL
-3281 ETNGKSSVTLNGN
+3281 NTDGNSSITLNGN
-3294 RLNLANGSTISAET
+3294 RLNLATGSTISAET
-3308 TFGGDAAN
+3308 KFGGDAASN
-3316 NGGSALTAL
+3316 EDSALTAL
-3325 RDVTL
+3325 GEVTL
-3330 EGANQTLA
+3330 EGASQTLG
-3338 NLGKA
+3338 NLGYA

-3348 TGVDGNVIA
+3348 TGDEGNVIA
-3357 KGNSISK
+3357 KGDSISK
-3364 LANISGNGK
+3364 LENISGNGK
-3373 VTLALDE
+3373 FTLALGE
-3380 KATATAGDLTG
+3380 SATATAGDLTS

-3399 SGQAFVLTKGSV
+3399 SGQTFVLNDGSK
-3411 TDSVKVD
+3411 TRTVKID

-3423 TLTSTTESFVAGLT
+3423 TLTSSTESTIAGLT
-3437 TTADSVIDL
+3437 TTSDSVIDL
-3446 GKMTVVGEKA
+3446 GEMTVGGENASA
-3456 SGMLTVIDGDSTLAA
+3456 SGMLTVTGGDSTLAA

-3525 TNAGGEKIGT
+3525 TNAGGEEIGT

-3565 DELVLSNSADTSA
+3565 GELVLNNSADTSA
-3578 DLNAEV
+3578 DLNAKV
-3584 QGTNESAVTVSFG
+3584 RGTNESAVTVSFG

-3622 VQTITGTGGVVSGQ
+3622 VQTITGTEGVVAGQ
-3636 IVADAGKLKL
+3636 IEANAGKLRL
-3646 ASGAGLTFKDVQT
+3646 ASDANLTFKNVQT
-3659 GLADVSLDNNATLT
+3659 GLADVSLNNNATLT
-3673 LSGLDLTDNSSLLGD
+3673 LSGLDLTDNSSLLGA
-3688 TKLNVV
+3688 TKFNVV
-3694 DGTGNLQIVDST
+3694 DGTGSLQIVDST
-3706 GLLDDE
+3706 GLLDDD
-3712 NLGFPTSP
+3712 NLVFPASP

-3728 ITVQNSEVTLSDN
+3728 IAVQNSEVTLSDN

-3747 DLSMDVTGGSSV
+3747 NLSMDVTGGSSV
-3759 TMAGKASDTLSVD
+3759 TMAGKTSDALSVD
-3772 WSNLTVDQDSS
+3772 WSNLTVDQDSN

-3857 DTTLAFQESKEIAMD
+3857 DTTLAFQESKEIAMG

-3990 QGLQTLSLFK
+3990 QGLQKLSLFK

-4029 DKADDMIDLTIA
+4029 DKEGADDVIDLTIA
-4041 GNTPI
+4041 GGTPI

-4065 KLVLANNNTLGS
+4065 KLILANNNTLGS

-4087 EIETGFTQSAET
+4087 EIETGFTQSAKT

-4111 EGAKLKLDVTT
+4111 EGAKLDVTT
-4122 APEESA
+4122 APEGSA
-4128 SAIIGGAV
+4128 SAIIGGTV
-4136 TGAGTLAFA
+4136 TGSGTLAFA
-4145 ENAQVHIAETAKLN
+4145 ENAQVHITETAKLN
-4159 GVTWDLTKGAAMVIA
+4159 SVTWDLTKGAAMVIA

-4182 TSGTISGGTVLKN
+4182 TSGTISGGTVVKN

-4215 VQEGNLKIDGWTN
+4215 VQEGNLKIDDWTN

-4362 AKEGENGYTDF
+4362 SKEGENGYTDF

-4379 GSDPSDPSKPIY
+4379 GSDPSDPTDPSKPVY

-4411 MTIHDRQGSRAWI
+4411 MTIHDRQGTRAWI